1 MTSTVS
7 FKDKLKQ
14 IFSVILWDLK
24 GCKASLMVYTILA
37 SVFTVIIFTLVFVLT
52 ADQTSFSPLFST
64 ESSPKIS
71 LSEKMQ
77 VFQVISS
84 AIIGFLTL
92 IFAII
97 YTVQIFSYMHNKRK
111 VDFYGSLPIS
121 RARLFL
127 AKYGAAYLFSIIPML
142 VFMGII
148 AIASVCT
155 GTLLLP
161 QVTNMYVNFIVGTLA
176 CISAYGFL
184 SACCG
189 TTFNTVIM
197 FIAVCACYPLS
208 MVFVRAYIDA
218 FFTGSYT
225 GNFSDSFITN
235 ALNPIS
241 AYFGNNLIYWIIFSV
256 VCIALGTLLIMKRRS
271 ERAQTSFAYYIPCH
285 IIKVIVSF
293 LAGMFLGTMFGAIN
307 VFGNGVGG
315 FVFGFIL
322 ASAPT
327 FLIVHMIFYKGLKQI
342 VRTIPIYAGLA
353 VVVIVGVVLI
363 NLDVFG
369 YNTYVPKSEDVKS
382 AGLICS
388 EYSTVGKNIS
398 KYYTKSAGDFTDEAD
413 IKSIINVHN
422 EILTKKKTNTTSK
435 AKFSS
440 VWGSMLYNTLRE
452 YASDE
457 IITVAYKL
465 NSGRTVTRYYSK
477 NLLEMAATFDY
488 EPIDY
493 TDDTYD
499 VDYGYSSSGFTQI
512 YTAAKPVLSSKPYIM
527 KYSGVANAGLNE
539 DFQVSSVTVHALTKT
554 YSEDS
559 VYSSTIENYG
569 EYSYDEKEKDP
580 KEIAEKNSIM
590 NDINA
595 AFKKDLEADTA
606 YLNGVLYDPF
616 ALLYNDDIFY
626 DSSNDED
633 SVYSFDSLK
642 YIREK
647 YSKDYVCKIQLTYTN
662 YDPEKAKKFI
672 FGTNS
677 TEEYEYYFVPKSY
690 TNTIE
695 VLKKYGLLKA
705 DYTLNKNSEYFN
717 VPEYGDYD
725 TVYER

>member
-24 GCKASLMVYTILA
+24 GCKGSLMVYTILA

-84 AIIGFLTL
+84 AVIGFLTL

-127 AKYGAAYLFSIIPML
+127 AKYGAAYLFSIVPML

-148 AIASVCT
+148 AIASICT

-218 FFTGSYT
+218 FFTGAYT
-225 GNFSDSFITN
+225 QTFSKSFITN

-241 AYFGNNLIYWIIFSV
+241 AYFGNNLIYWIIFS
-256 VCIALGTLLIMKRRS
+256 IACVAFGTLLIMKRRS

-293 LAGMFLGTMFGAIN
+293 LTGMFLGTMFGSLN

-353 VVVIVGVVLI
+353 VVVIVGVALI

-382 AGLICS
+382 AGIILTQHYYPKDKNFSRVMSKSAEDFTSSSDIDS
-388 EYSTVGKNIS
+388 IVKIHNNIINSKSTKLKSVGK
-398 KYYTKSAGDFTDEAD
+398 F
-413 IKSIINVHN
+413 
-422 EILTKKKTNTTSK
+422 KT
-435 AKFSS
+435 
-440 VWGSMLYNTLRE
+440 VWGFMLYNAFDDLSYDDV
-452 YASDE
+452 YA
-457 IITVAYKL
+457 ITYKL
-465 NSGRTVTRYYSK
+465 NNGRKVNRFYSASMISLVNSMNTVYSD
-477 NLLEMAATFDY
+477 DY
-488 EPIDY
+488 
-493 TDDTYD
+493 
-499 VDYGYSSSGFTQI
+499 DYGYGYGSLDTDGI
-512 YTAAKPVLSSKPYIM
+512 NKIANPLISSKTYVT
-527 KYSGVANAGLNE
+527 KYSALMNSKANSELGAKYAEVTAMVKGSDYAAESCINGQKSYFSNSEDEDYESNKVILNE
-539 DFQVSSVTVHALTKT
+539 LNEAL
-554 YSEDS
+554 
-559 VYSSTIENYG
+559 
-569 EYSYDEKEKDP
+569 
-580 KEIAEKNSIM
+580 
-590 NDINA
+590 
-595 AFKKDLEADTA
+595 KKDFEADDR

-616 ALLYNDDIFY
+616 GIIVDNSYKYEYY
-626 DSSNDED
+626 DGYSYSSSEEISPSEEIGSLPQIKQQFSND
-633 SVYSFDSLK
+633 F
-642 YIREK
+642 
-647 YSKDYVCKIQLTYTN
+647 VCKLKIEYKLGEKGFFDLTHSQCEYYYIPKTYTN
-662 YDPEKAKKFI
+662 
-672 FGTNS
+672 TL
-677 TEEYEYYFVPKSY
+677 
-690 TNTIE
+690 E
-695 VLKKYGLLKA
+695 VLKKYGLINS
-705 DYTLNKNSEYFN
+705 DYTINKNSQFYNSYNYEY
-717 VPEYGDYD
+717 
-725 TVYER
+725 

>member
-24 GCKASLMVYTILA
+24 GCKGSLMVYTILA

-52 ADQTSFSPLFST
+52 ADQTSFSSLFST
-64 ESSPKIS
+64 ESSQKIS

-84 AIIGFLTL
+84 AVIGFLTL

-127 AKYGAAYLFSIIPML
+127 AKYGAAYLFSIVPML

-148 AIASVCT
+148 AIASICT

-218 FFTGSYT
+218 FFTGAYT
-225 GNFSDSFITN
+225 QTFSKSFITN

-241 AYFGNNLIYWIIFSV
+241 AYFGNNLIYWLVFSAA
-256 VCIALGTLLIMKRRS
+256 CIAFGTLLIMKRRS

-293 LAGMFLGTMFGAIN
+293 LTGMFLGTMFGSLN

-353 VVVIVGVVLI
+353 VVVIVGVALI

-382 AGLICS
+382 AGIILTQHYYPKDKNFSRVMSKSAEDFTSSSDIDS
-388 EYSTVGKNIS
+388 IVKIHNNIINSKSTKLKSVGK
-398 KYYTKSAGDFTDEAD
+398 F
-413 IKSIINVHN
+413 
-422 EILTKKKTNTTSK
+422 KT
-435 AKFSS
+435 
-440 VWGSMLYNTLRE
+440 VWGFMLYNAFDDLSYDDV
-452 YASDE
+452 YA
-457 IITVAYKL
+457 ITYKL
-465 NSGRTVTRYYSK
+465 NNGRKVNRFYSASMISLVNSMNTVYSDEYYYSALMNSK
-477 NLLEMAATFDY
+477 ANSELGAKYAEVTAMVKGSDYASESCINGQKSYFSNSEDEDY
-488 EPIDY
+488 ESNKVI
-493 TDDTYD
+493 
-499 VDYGYSSSGFTQI
+499 
-512 YTAAKPVLSSKPYIM
+512 
-527 KYSGVANAGLNE
+527 LNE
-539 DFQVSSVTVHALTKT
+539 LNEAL
-554 YSEDS
+554 
-559 VYSSTIENYG
+559 
-569 EYSYDEKEKDP
+569 
-580 KEIAEKNSIM
+580 
-590 NDINA
+590 
-595 AFKKDLEADTA
+595 KKDFEADDR

-616 ALLYNDDIFY
+616 GIIVDNSYNYEYY
-626 DSSNDED
+626 DGYSYSSSEEISPSEEIGSLPQIKQQFSND
-633 SVYSFDSLK
+633 F
-642 YIREK
+642 
-647 YSKDYVCKIQLTYTN
+647 VCKLKIEYKLGEKGFFDLTHSQCEYYYIPKTYTN
-662 YDPEKAKKFI
+662 
-672 FGTNS
+672 TL
-677 TEEYEYYFVPKSY
+677 
-690 TNTIE
+690 E
-695 VLKKYGLLKA
+695 VLKKYGLINS
-705 DYTLNKNSEYFN
+705 DYTINKNSQFYNSYNYEY
-717 VPEYGDYD
+717 
-725 TVYER
+725 

>member
-24 GCKASLMVYTILA
+24 GCKGSLMVYTILA

-52 ADQTSFSPLFST
+52 ADQTSFSSLFST

-84 AIIGFLTL
+84 AVIGFLTL

-127 AKYGAAYLFSIIPML
+127 AKYGAAYLFSIVPML

-148 AIASVCT
+148 AIASICT

-218 FFTGSYT
+218 FFTGAYT
-225 GNFSDSFITN
+225 QTFSKSFITN

-241 AYFGNNLIYWIIFSV
+241 AYFGNNLIYWLVFSAA
-256 VCIALGTLLIMKRRS
+256 CIAFGTLLIMKRRS

-293 LAGMFLGTMFGAIN
+293 LTGMFLGTMFGSLN

-353 VVVIVGVVLI
+353 VVVIVGVALI

-382 AGLICS
+382 AGIILTQHYYPKDKNFSRVMSKSAEDFTSSSDIDS
-388 EYSTVGKNIS
+388 IVKIHNNIINSKSTKLKSVGK
-398 KYYTKSAGDFTDEAD
+398 F
-413 IKSIINVHN
+413 
-422 EILTKKKTNTTSK
+422 KT
-435 AKFSS
+435 
-440 VWGSMLYNTLRE
+440 VWGFMLYNAFDDLSYDDV
-452 YASDE
+452 YA
-457 IITVAYKL
+457 ITYKL
-465 NSGRTVTRYYSK
+465 NNGRKVNRFYSASMISLVNSMNTVYSDEYYYDDYGSFDTDGINKIANPLISSK
-477 NLLEMAATFDY
+477 TYVTKYSALMNSKANSELGAKYAEVTAMVKGSDYASESCINGQKSYFSNSEDEDY
-488 EPIDY
+488 ESNKVI
-493 TDDTYD
+493 
-499 VDYGYSSSGFTQI
+499 
-512 YTAAKPVLSSKPYIM
+512 
-527 KYSGVANAGLNE
+527 LNE
-539 DFQVSSVTVHALTKT
+539 LNEAL
-554 YSEDS
+554 
-559 VYSSTIENYG
+559 
-569 EYSYDEKEKDP
+569 
-580 KEIAEKNSIM
+580 
-590 NDINA
+590 
-595 AFKKDLEADTA
+595 KKDFEADDR

-616 ALLYNDDIFY
+616 GIIVDNSYNYEYY
-626 DSSNDED
+626 DGYSYSSSEEIGSLPQIKQQFSND
-633 SVYSFDSLK
+633 F
-642 YIREK
+642 
-647 YSKDYVCKIQLTYTN
+647 VCKLKIEYKLGEKGFFDLTHSQCEYYYIPKTYTN
-662 YDPEKAKKFI
+662 
-672 FGTNS
+672 TL
-677 TEEYEYYFVPKSY
+677 
-690 TNTIE
+690 E
-695 VLKKYGLLKA
+695 VLKKYGLINS
-705 DYTLNKNSEYFN
+705 DYTINKNSQFYNSYNYEY
-717 VPEYGDYD
+717 
-725 TVYER
+725 

>member
-24 GCKASLMVYTILA
+24 GCKGSLMVYTILA

-52 ADQTSFSPLFST
+52 ADQTSFSSLFST

-84 AIIGFLTL
+84 AVIGFLTL

-127 AKYGAAYLFSIIPML
+127 AKYGAAYLFSIVPML

-148 AIASVCT
+148 AIASICT

-218 FFTGSYT
+218 FFTGAYT
-225 GNFSDSFITN
+225 QTFSKSFITN

-241 AYFGNNLIYWIIFSV
+241 AYFGNNLIYWIIFS
-256 VCIALGTLLIMKRRS
+256 IACVAFGTLLIMKRRS

-293 LAGMFLGTMFGAIN
+293 LTGMFLGTMFGSLN

-353 VVVIVGVVLI
+353 VVVIVGVALI

-382 AGLICS
+382 AGIILTQHYYPKDKNFSRVMSKSAEDFTSSSDIDS
-388 EYSTVGKNIS
+388 IVKIHNNIINSKSTKLKSVGK
-398 KYYTKSAGDFTDEAD
+398 F
-413 IKSIINVHN
+413 
-422 EILTKKKTNTTSK
+422 KT
-435 AKFSS
+435 
-440 VWGSMLYNTLRE
+440 VWGFMLYNAFDDLSYDDV
-452 YASDE
+452 YA
-457 IITVAYKL
+457 ITYKL
-465 NSGRTVTRYYSK
+465 NNGRKVNRFYSASMISLVNSMNTVYSDDYYDEYGSLDTDGINKIANPLISSK
-477 NLLEMAATFDY
+477 TYVTKYSALMNSKANSELGAKYAEVTAMVKGSDYAAESCINGQKSYFSNSEDEDY
-488 EPIDY
+488 ESNKVI
-493 TDDTYD
+493 
-499 VDYGYSSSGFTQI
+499 
-512 YTAAKPVLSSKPYIM
+512 
-527 KYSGVANAGLNE
+527 LNE
-539 DFQVSSVTVHALTKT
+539 LNEAL
-554 YSEDS
+554 
-559 VYSSTIENYG
+559 
-569 EYSYDEKEKDP
+569 
-580 KEIAEKNSIM
+580 
-590 NDINA
+590 
-595 AFKKDLEADTA
+595 KKDFEADDR

-616 ALLYNDDIFY
+616 GIIVDNSYNYEYY
-626 DSSNDED
+626 DGYSYSSSEEISPSEEIGSLPQIKQQFSND
-633 SVYSFDSLK
+633 F
-642 YIREK
+642 
-647 YSKDYVCKIQLTYTN
+647 VCKLKIEYKLGEKGFFDLTHSQCEYYYIPKTYTN
-662 YDPEKAKKFI
+662 
-672 FGTNS
+672 TL
-677 TEEYEYYFVPKSY
+677 
-690 TNTIE
+690 E
-695 VLKKYGLLKA
+695 VLKKYGLINS
-705 DYTLNKNSEYFN
+705 DYTINKNSQFYNSYNYEY
-717 VPEYGDYD
+717 
-725 TVYER
+725 

>member
-24 GCKASLMVYTILA
+24 GCKGSLMVYTILA

-52 ADQTSFSPLFST
+52 ADQTSFSSLFST
-64 ESSPKIS
+64 ESSQKIS

-148 AIASVCT
+148 AIASICT

-218 FFTGSYT
+218 FFTGAYT
-225 GNFSDSFITN
+225 QTFSKSFITN

-241 AYFGNNLIYWIIFSV
+241 AYFGNNLIYWIIFS
-256 VCIALGTLLIMKRRS
+256 IACVAFGTLLIMKRRS

-293 LAGMFLGTMFGAIN
+293 LTGMFLGTMFGSLN

-353 VVVIVGVVLI
+353 VVVIVGVALI

-382 AGLICS
+382 AGIILTQHYYPKDKNFSRVMSKSAEDFTSSSDIDS
-388 EYSTVGKNIS
+388 IVKIHNNIINSKSTKLKSVGK
-398 KYYTKSAGDFTDEAD
+398 F
-413 IKSIINVHN
+413 
-422 EILTKKKTNTTSK
+422 KT
-435 AKFSS
+435 
-440 VWGSMLYNTLRE
+440 VWGFMLYNAFDDLSYDDV
-452 YASDE
+452 YA
-457 IITVAYKL
+457 ITYKL
-465 NSGRTVTRYYSK
+465 NNGRKVNRFYSASMISLVNSMNTVYSDEYYYDDYGSLDTDGINKIANPLISSK
-477 NLLEMAATFDY
+477 TYVTKYSALMNSKANSELGAKYAEVTAMVKGSDYASESCINGQKSYFSNSEDEDY
-488 EPIDY
+488 ESNKVI
-493 TDDTYD
+493 
-499 VDYGYSSSGFTQI
+499 
-512 YTAAKPVLSSKPYIM
+512 
-527 KYSGVANAGLNE
+527 LNE
-539 DFQVSSVTVHALTKT
+539 LNEAL
-554 YSEDS
+554 
-559 VYSSTIENYG
+559 
-569 EYSYDEKEKDP
+569 
-580 KEIAEKNSIM
+580 
-590 NDINA
+590 
-595 AFKKDLEADTA
+595 KKDFEADDR

-616 ALLYNDDIFY
+616 GIIVDNSYKYEYY
-626 DSSNDED
+626 DGYSYSSSEEISPSEEIGSLPQIKQQFSND
-633 SVYSFDSLK
+633 F
-642 YIREK
+642 
-647 YSKDYVCKIQLTYTN
+647 VCKLKIEYKLGEKGFFDLTHSQCEYYYIPKTYTN
-662 YDPEKAKKFI
+662 
-672 FGTNS
+672 TL
-677 TEEYEYYFVPKSY
+677 
-690 TNTIE
+690 E
-695 VLKKYGLLKA
+695 VLKKYGLINS
-705 DYTLNKNSEYFN
+705 DYTINKNSQFYNSYNYEY
-717 VPEYGDYD
+717 
-725 TVYER
+725 

>member
-24 GCKASLMVYTILA
+24 GCKGSLMVYTILA

-64 ESSPKIS
+64 ESSPKIP

-84 AIIGFLTL
+84 TIIGFLTL

-241 AYFGNNLIYWIIFSV
+241 AYFGNNIIYWIIFSV

-293 LAGMFLGTMFGAIN
+293 LTGMFLGTMFGSLN

-353 VVVIVGVVLI
+353 VVVIVGVALI

-382 AGLICS
+382 AGIILTQHYYPKDKNFSRVMSKSAEDFTSSSDIDS
-388 EYSTVGKNIS
+388 IVKIHNNIINSKSTKLKSVGK
-398 KYYTKSAGDFTDEAD
+398 F
-413 IKSIINVHN
+413 
-422 EILTKKKTNTTSK
+422 KT
-435 AKFSS
+435 
-440 VWGSMLYNTLRE
+440 VWGFMLYNAFDDLSYDDV
-452 YASDE
+452 YA
-457 IITVAYKL
+457 ITYKL
-465 NSGRTVTRYYSK
+465 NNGRKVNRFYSASMISLVNSMNTVYS
-477 NLLEMAATFDY
+477 D
-488 EPIDY
+488 
-493 TDDTYD
+493 
-499 VDYGYSSSGFTQI
+499 DYGYGYGSLDTDGI
-512 YTAAKPVLSSKPYIM
+512 NKIANPLISSKTYVT
-527 KYSGVANAGLNE
+527 KYSALMNSKANSELGAKYAEVTAMVKGSDYAAESCINGKKSYFNNSEDEDYESNKVILNE
-539 DFQVSSVTVHALTKT
+539 LNEAL
-554 YSEDS
+554 
-559 VYSSTIENYG
+559 
-569 EYSYDEKEKDP
+569 
-580 KEIAEKNSIM
+580 
-590 NDINA
+590 
-595 AFKKDLEADTA
+595 KKDFEADDR

-616 ALLYNDDIFY
+616 GIIVDNSYNYEYY
-626 DSSNDED
+626 DGYSYSSSEEISPSEEIGSLPQIKQQFSND
-633 SVYSFDSLK
+633 F
-642 YIREK
+642 
-647 YSKDYVCKIQLTYTN
+647 VCKLKIEYKLGEKGFFDLTHSQCEYYYIPKTYTN
-662 YDPEKAKKFI
+662 
-672 FGTNS
+672 TL
-677 TEEYEYYFVPKSY
+677 
-690 TNTIE
+690 E
-695 VLKKYGLLKA
+695 VLKKYGLINS
-705 DYTLNKNSEYFN
+705 DYTINKNSQFYNSYNYEY
-717 VPEYGDYD
+717 
-725 TVYER
+725 

>member
-24 GCKASLMVYTILA
+24 GCKGSLMVYTILA

-52 ADQTSFSPLFST
+52 ADQTSFSSLFST
-64 ESSPKIS
+64 ESSQKIS

-84 AIIGFLTL
+84 TVIGFLTL

-148 AIASVCT
+148 AIASICT

-218 FFTGSYT
+218 FFTGAYT
-225 GNFSDSFITN
+225 QTFSKSFITN

-241 AYFGNNLIYWIIFSV
+241 AYFGNNLIYWIIFS
-256 VCIALGTLLIMKRRS
+256 IACVAFGTLLIMKRRS

-293 LAGMFLGTMFGAIN
+293 LTGMFLGTMFGSLN

-353 VVVIVGVVLI
+353 VVVIVGVALI

-382 AGLICS
+382 AGIILTQHYYPKDKNFSRVMSKSAEDFTSSSDIDS
-388 EYSTVGKNIS
+388 IVKIHNNIINSKSTKLKSVGK
-398 KYYTKSAGDFTDEAD
+398 F
-413 IKSIINVHN
+413 
-422 EILTKKKTNTTSK
+422 KT
-435 AKFSS
+435 
-440 VWGSMLYNTLRE
+440 VWGFMLYNAFDDLSYDDV
-452 YASDE
+452 YA
-457 IITVAYKL
+457 ITYKL
-465 NSGRTVTRYYSK
+465 NNGRKVNRFYSASMISLVNSMNTVYSD
-477 NLLEMAATFDY
+477 DY
-488 EPIDY
+488 
-493 TDDTYD
+493 
-499 VDYGYSSSGFTQI
+499 DYGYGYGSLDTDGI
-512 YTAAKPVLSSKPYIM
+512 NKIANPLISSKTYVT
-527 KYSGVANAGLNE
+527 KYSALMNSKANSELGAKYAVVTAMVKGSDYAAESCINGKKSYFSNSEDEDYESNKVILNE
-539 DFQVSSVTVHALTKT
+539 LNEAL
-554 YSEDS
+554 
-559 VYSSTIENYG
+559 
-569 EYSYDEKEKDP
+569 
-580 KEIAEKNSIM
+580 
-590 NDINA
+590 
-595 AFKKDLEADTA
+595 KKDFEADDR

-616 ALLYNDDIFY
+616 GIIVDNSYNYEYY
-626 DSSNDED
+626 DGYSYSSSEEISPSEEIGSLPQIKQQFSND
-633 SVYSFDSLK
+633 F
-642 YIREK
+642 
-647 YSKDYVCKIQLTYTN
+647 VCKLKIEYKLGEKGFFDLTHSQCEYYYIPKTYTN
-662 YDPEKAKKFI
+662 
-672 FGTNS
+672 TL
-677 TEEYEYYFVPKSY
+677 
-690 TNTIE
+690 E
-695 VLKKYGLLKA
+695 VLKKYGLINS
-705 DYTLNKNSEYFN
+705 DYTINKNSQFYNSYNYEY
-717 VPEYGDYD
+717 
-725 TVYER
+725 

>member
-24 GCKASLMVYTILA
+24 GCKGSLMVYTILA

-52 ADQTSFSPLFST
+52 ADQTSFSSLFST

-84 AIIGFLTL
+84 TVIGFLTL

-148 AIASVCT
+148 AIASICT

-218 FFTGSYT
+218 FFTGAYT
-225 GNFSDSFITN
+225 QTFSKSFITN

-241 AYFGNNLIYWIIFSV
+241 AYFGNNLIYWLVFSAA
-256 VCIALGTLLIMKRRS
+256 CIAFGTLLIMKRRS

-293 LAGMFLGTMFGAIN
+293 LTGMFLGTMFGSLN

-353 VVVIVGVVLI
+353 VVVIVGVALI

-382 AGLICS
+382 AGIILTQHYYPKDKNFSRVMSKSAEDFTSSSDIDS
-388 EYSTVGKNIS
+388 IVKIHNNIINSKSTKLKSVGK
-398 KYYTKSAGDFTDEAD
+398 F
-413 IKSIINVHN
+413 
-422 EILTKKKTNTTSK
+422 KT
-435 AKFSS
+435 
-440 VWGSMLYNTLRE
+440 VWGFMLYNAFDDLSYDDV
-452 YASDE
+452 YA
-457 IITVAYKL
+457 ITYKL
-465 NSGRTVTRYYSK
+465 NNGRKVNRFYSASMISLVNSMNTVYSDEYYYDDYGSLDTDGINKIANPLISSK
-477 NLLEMAATFDY
+477 TYVTKYSALMNSKANSELGAKYAEVTAMVKGSDYAAESCINGQKSYFSNSEDEDY
-488 EPIDY
+488 ESNKVI
-493 TDDTYD
+493 
-499 VDYGYSSSGFTQI
+499 
-512 YTAAKPVLSSKPYIM
+512 
-527 KYSGVANAGLNE
+527 LNE
-539 DFQVSSVTVHALTKT
+539 LNEAL
-554 YSEDS
+554 
-559 VYSSTIENYG
+559 
-569 EYSYDEKEKDP
+569 
-580 KEIAEKNSIM
+580 
-590 NDINA
+590 
-595 AFKKDLEADTA
+595 KKDFEADDR

-616 ALLYNDDIFY
+616 GIIVDNSYNYEYY
-626 DSSNDED
+626 DGYSYSSSEEISPSEEIGSLPQIKQQFSND
-633 SVYSFDSLK
+633 F
-642 YIREK
+642 
-647 YSKDYVCKIQLTYTN
+647 VCKLKIEYKLGEKGFFDLTHSQCEYYYIPKTYTN
-662 YDPEKAKKFI
+662 
-672 FGTNS
+672 TL
-677 TEEYEYYFVPKSY
+677 
-690 TNTIE
+690 E
-695 VLKKYGLLKA
+695 VLKKYGLINS
-705 DYTLNKNSEYFN
+705 DYTINKNSQFYNSYNYEY
-717 VPEYGDYD
+717 
-725 TVYER
+725 

>member
-24 GCKASLMVYTILA
+24 GCKGSLMVYTILA

-52 ADQTSFSPLFST
+52 ADQTSFSSLFST
-64 ESSPKIS
+64 ESSQKIS

-84 AIIGFLTL
+84 AVIGFLTL

-127 AKYGAAYLFSIIPML
+127 AKYGAAYLFSIVPML

-148 AIASVCT
+148 AIASICT

-218 FFTGSYT
+218 FFTGAYT
-225 GNFSDSFITN
+225 QTFSKSFITN

-241 AYFGNNLIYWIIFSV
+241 AYFGNNLIYWLVFSAA
-256 VCIALGTLLIMKRRS
+256 CIAFGTLLIMKRRS

-293 LAGMFLGTMFGAIN
+293 LTGMFLGTMFGSLN

-353 VVVIVGVVLI
+353 VVVIVGVALI

-382 AGLICS
+382 AGIILTQHYYPKDKNFSRVMSKSAEDFTSSSDIDS
-388 EYSTVGKNIS
+388 IVKIHNNIINSKSTKLKSVGK
-398 KYYTKSAGDFTDEAD
+398 F
-413 IKSIINVHN
+413 
-422 EILTKKKTNTTSK
+422 KT
-435 AKFSS
+435 
-440 VWGSMLYNTLRE
+440 VWGFMLYNAFDDLSYDDV
-452 YASDE
+452 YA
-457 IITVAYKL
+457 ITYKL
-465 NSGRTVTRYYSK
+465 NNGRKVNRFYSASMISLVNSMNTVYSDDYYDDYDLDTDGINKIANPLISSK
-477 NLLEMAATFDY
+477 TYVTKYSALMNSKANSELGAKYAEVTAMVKGSDYAAESCINGQKSYFSNSEDEDY
-488 EPIDY
+488 ESNKVI
-493 TDDTYD
+493 
-499 VDYGYSSSGFTQI
+499 
-512 YTAAKPVLSSKPYIM
+512 
-527 KYSGVANAGLNE
+527 LNE
-539 DFQVSSVTVHALTKT
+539 LNEAL
-554 YSEDS
+554 
-559 VYSSTIENYG
+559 
-569 EYSYDEKEKDP
+569 
-580 KEIAEKNSIM
+580 
-590 NDINA
+590 
-595 AFKKDLEADTA
+595 KKDFEADDR

-616 ALLYNDDIFY
+616 GIIVDNSYNYEYY
-626 DSSNDED
+626 DGYSYSSSEEISPSEEIGSLPQIKQQFSND
-633 SVYSFDSLK
+633 F
-642 YIREK
+642 
-647 YSKDYVCKIQLTYTN
+647 VCKLKIEYKLGEKGFFDLTHSQCEYYYIPKTYTN
-662 YDPEKAKKFI
+662 
-672 FGTNS
+672 TL
-677 TEEYEYYFVPKSY
+677 
-690 TNTIE
+690 E
-695 VLKKYGLLKA
+695 VLKKYGLINS
-705 DYTLNKNSEYFN
+705 DYTINKNSQFYNSYNYEY
-717 VPEYGDYD
+717 
-725 TVYER
+725 

>member
-24 GCKASLMVYTILA
+24 GCKGSLMVYTILA

-52 ADQTSFSPLFST
+52 ADQTSYSSLFST

-84 AIIGFLTL
+84 TVIGFLTL

-148 AIASVCT
+148 AIASICT

-218 FFTGSYT
+218 FFTGAYT
-225 GNFSDSFITN
+225 QTFSKSFITN

-241 AYFGNNLIYWIIFSV
+241 AYFGNNLIYWLVFSAA
-256 VCIALGTLLIMKRRS
+256 CIAFGTLLIMKRRS

-293 LAGMFLGTMFGAIN
+293 LTGMFLGTMFGSLN

-353 VVVIVGVVLI
+353 VVVIVGVALI

-382 AGLICS
+382 AGIILTQHYYPKDKNFSRVMSKSAEDFTSSSDIDS
-388 EYSTVGKNIS
+388 IVKIHNNIINSKSTKLKSVGK
-398 KYYTKSAGDFTDEAD
+398 F
-413 IKSIINVHN
+413 
-422 EILTKKKTNTTSK
+422 KT
-435 AKFSS
+435 
-440 VWGSMLYNTLRE
+440 VWGFMLYNAFDDLSYDDV
-452 YASDE
+452 YA
-457 IITVAYKL
+457 ITYKL
-465 NSGRTVTRYYSK
+465 NNGRKVNRFYSASMISLVNSMNTVYSDEYYYDDYGSFDTDGINKIANPLISSK
-477 NLLEMAATFDY
+477 TYVTKYSALMNSKANSELGAKYAEVTAMVKGSDYASESCINGQKSYFSNSEDEDY
-488 EPIDY
+488 ESNKVI
-493 TDDTYD
+493 
-499 VDYGYSSSGFTQI
+499 
-512 YTAAKPVLSSKPYIM
+512 
-527 KYSGVANAGLNE
+527 LNE
-539 DFQVSSVTVHALTKT
+539 LNEAL
-554 YSEDS
+554 
-559 VYSSTIENYG
+559 
-569 EYSYDEKEKDP
+569 
-580 KEIAEKNSIM
+580 
-590 NDINA
+590 
-595 AFKKDLEADTA
+595 KKDFEADDR

-616 ALLYNDDIFY
+616 GIIVDNSYNYEYY
-626 DSSNDED
+626 DGYSYSSSEEISPSEEIGSLPQIKQQFSND
-633 SVYSFDSLK
+633 F
-642 YIREK
+642 
-647 YSKDYVCKIQLTYTN
+647 VCKLKIEYKLGEKGFFDLTHSQCEYYYIPKTYTN
-662 YDPEKAKKFI
+662 
-672 FGTNS
+672 TL
-677 TEEYEYYFVPKSY
+677 
-690 TNTIE
+690 E
-695 VLKKYGLLKA
+695 VLKKYGLINS
-705 DYTLNKNSEYFN
+705 DYTINKNSQFYNSYNYEY
-717 VPEYGDYD
+717 
-725 TVYER
+725 

>member
-24 GCKASLMVYTILA
+24 GCKGSLMVYTILA

-52 ADQTSFSPLFST
+52 ADQTSFSSLFST
-64 ESSPKIS
+64 ESSQKIS

-84 AIIGFLTL
+84 AVIGFLTL

-127 AKYGAAYLFSIIPML
+127 AKYGAAYLFSIVPML

-148 AIASVCT
+148 AIASICT

-218 FFTGSYT
+218 FFTGAYT
-225 GNFSDSFITN
+225 QTFSKSFITN

-241 AYFGNNLIYWIIFSV
+241 AYFGNNLIYWIIFS
-256 VCIALGTLLIMKRRS
+256 IACVAFGTLLIMKRRS

-293 LAGMFLGTMFGAIN
+293 LTGMFLGTMFGSLN

-353 VVVIVGVVLI
+353 VVVIVGVALI

-382 AGLICS
+382 AGIILTQHYYPKDKNFSRVMSKSAEDFTSSSDIDS
-388 EYSTVGKNIS
+388 IVKIHNNIINSKSTKLKSVGK
-398 KYYTKSAGDFTDEAD
+398 F
-413 IKSIINVHN
+413 
-422 EILTKKKTNTTSK
+422 KT
-435 AKFSS
+435 
-440 VWGSMLYNTLRE
+440 VWGFMLYNAFDDLSYDDV
-452 YASDE
+452 YA
-457 IITVAYKL
+457 ITYKL
-465 NSGRTVTRYYSK
+465 NNGRKVNRFYSASMISLVNSMNTVYSDEYYYDDYGSFDTDGINKIANPLISSK
-477 NLLEMAATFDY
+477 TYVTKYSALMNSKANSELGAKYAEVTAMVKGSDYAAESCINGQKSYFSNFEDEDY
-488 EPIDY
+488 ESNKVI
-493 TDDTYD
+493 
-499 VDYGYSSSGFTQI
+499 
-512 YTAAKPVLSSKPYIM
+512 
-527 KYSGVANAGLNE
+527 LNE
-539 DFQVSSVTVHALTKT
+539 LNEAL
-554 YSEDS
+554 
-559 VYSSTIENYG
+559 
-569 EYSYDEKEKDP
+569 
-580 KEIAEKNSIM
+580 
-590 NDINA
+590 
-595 AFKKDLEADTA
+595 KKDFEADDR

-616 ALLYNDDIFY
+616 GIIVDNSYNYEYY
-626 DSSNDED
+626 DGYSYSSSEEISPSEEIGSLPQIKQQFSND
-633 SVYSFDSLK
+633 F
-642 YIREK
+642 
-647 YSKDYVCKIQLTYTN
+647 VCKLKIEYKLGEKGFFDLTHSQCEYYYIPKTYTN
-662 YDPEKAKKFI
+662 
-672 FGTNS
+672 TL
-677 TEEYEYYFVPKSY
+677 
-690 TNTIE
+690 E
-695 VLKKYGLLKA
+695 VLKKYGLINS
-705 DYTLNKNSEYFN
+705 DYTINKNSQFYNSYNYEY
-717 VPEYGDYD
+717 
-725 TVYER
+725 

>member
-24 GCKASLMVYTILA
+24 GCKGSLMVYTILA

-52 ADQTSFSPLFST
+52 ADQTSFSSLFST

-84 AIIGFLTL
+84 TVIGFLTL

-148 AIASVCT
+148 AIASICT

-218 FFTGSYT
+218 FFTGAYT
-225 GNFSDSFITN
+225 QTFSKSFITN

-241 AYFGNNLIYWIIFSV
+241 AYFGNNLIYWIIFS
-256 VCIALGTLLIMKRRS
+256 IACVAFGTLLIMKRRS

-293 LAGMFLGTMFGAIN
+293 LTGMFLGTMFGSIN

-353 VVVIVGVVLI
+353 VVVIVGVALI

-382 AGLICS
+382 AGIILTQHYYPKDKNFSRVMSKSAEDFTSSSDIDS
-388 EYSTVGKNIS
+388 IVKIHNNIINSKSTKLKSVGK
-398 KYYTKSAGDFTDEAD
+398 F
-413 IKSIINVHN
+413 
-422 EILTKKKTNTTSK
+422 KT
-435 AKFSS
+435 
-440 VWGSMLYNTLRE
+440 VWGFMLYNAFDDLSYDDV
-452 YASDE
+452 YA
-457 IITVAYKL
+457 ITYKL
-465 NSGRTVTRYYSK
+465 NNGRKVNRFYSASMISLVNSMNTVYSDEYYYDDYGSLDTDGINKIANPLISSK
-477 NLLEMAATFDY
+477 TYVTKYSALMNSKANSELGAKYAEVTAMVKGSDYAAESCINGQKSYFSNSEDEDY
-488 EPIDY
+488 ESNKVI
-493 TDDTYD
+493 
-499 VDYGYSSSGFTQI
+499 
-512 YTAAKPVLSSKPYIM
+512 
-527 KYSGVANAGLNE
+527 LNE
-539 DFQVSSVTVHALTKT
+539 LNEAL
-554 YSEDS
+554 
-559 VYSSTIENYG
+559 
-569 EYSYDEKEKDP
+569 
-580 KEIAEKNSIM
+580 
-590 NDINA
+590 
-595 AFKKDLEADTA
+595 KKDFEADDR

-616 ALLYNDDIFY
+616 GIIVDNSYNYEYY
-626 DSSNDED
+626 DGYSYSSSEEISPSEEIGSLPQIKQQFSND
-633 SVYSFDSLK
+633 F
-642 YIREK
+642 
-647 YSKDYVCKIQLTYTN
+647 VCKLKIEYKLGEKGFFDLTHSQCEYYYIPKTYTN
-662 YDPEKAKKFI
+662 
-672 FGTNS
+672 TL
-677 TEEYEYYFVPKSY
+677 
-690 TNTIE
+690 E
-695 VLKKYGLLKA
+695 VLKKYGLINS
-705 DYTLNKNSEYFN
+705 DYTINKNSQFYNSYNYEY
-717 VPEYGDYD
+717 
-725 TVYER
+725 

>member
-24 GCKASLMVYTILA
+24 GCKGSLMVYTILA

-52 ADQTSFSPLFST
+52 ADQTSFSSLFST
-64 ESSPKIS
+64 ESSQKIS

-84 AIIGFLTL
+84 AVIGFLTL

-127 AKYGAAYLFSIIPML
+127 AKYGAAYLFSIVPML

-148 AIASVCT
+148 AIASICT

-218 FFTGSYT
+218 FFTGAYT
-225 GNFSDSFITN
+225 QTFSKSFITN

-241 AYFGNNLIYWIIFSV
+241 AYFGNNLIYWLVFSAA
-256 VCIALGTLLIMKRRS
+256 CIAFGTLLIMKRRS

-293 LAGMFLGTMFGAIN
+293 LTGMFLGTMFGSLN

-353 VVVIVGVVLI
+353 VVVIVGVALI

-382 AGLICS
+382 AGIILTQHYYPKDKNFSRVMSKSAEDFTSSSDIDS
-388 EYSTVGKNIS
+388 IVKIHNNIINSKSTKLKSVGK
-398 KYYTKSAGDFTDEAD
+398 F
-413 IKSIINVHN
+413 
-422 EILTKKKTNTTSK
+422 KT
-435 AKFSS
+435 
-440 VWGSMLYNTLRE
+440 VWGFMLYNAFDDLSYDDV
-452 YASDE
+452 YA
-457 IITVAYKL
+457 ITYKL
-465 NSGRTVTRYYSK
+465 NNGRKVNRFYSASMISLVNSMNTVYS
-477 NLLEMAATFDY
+477 D
-488 EPIDY
+488 
-493 TDDTYD
+493 
-499 VDYGYSSSGFTQI
+499 DYGYGYGSLDTDGI
-512 YTAAKPVLSSKPYIM
+512 NKIANPLISSKTYVT
-527 KYSGVANAGLNE
+527 KYSALMNSKANSELGAKYAVVTAMVKGSDYAAESCINGKKSYFSNSEDEDYESNKVILNE
-539 DFQVSSVTVHALTKT
+539 LNEAL
-554 YSEDS
+554 
-559 VYSSTIENYG
+559 
-569 EYSYDEKEKDP
+569 
-580 KEIAEKNSIM
+580 
-590 NDINA
+590 
-595 AFKKDLEADTA
+595 KKDFEADDR

-616 ALLYNDDIFY
+616 GIIVDNSYNYEYY
-626 DSSNDED
+626 DGYSYSSSEEISPSEEIGSLPQIKQQFSND
-633 SVYSFDSLK
+633 F
-642 YIREK
+642 
-647 YSKDYVCKIQLTYTN
+647 VCKLKIEYKLGEKGFFDLTHSQCEYYYIPKTYTN
-662 YDPEKAKKFI
+662 
-672 FGTNS
+672 TL
-677 TEEYEYYFVPKSY
+677 
-690 TNTIE
+690 E
-695 VLKKYGLLKA
+695 VLKKYGLINS
-705 DYTLNKNSEYFN
+705 DYTINKNSQFYNSYNYEY
-717 VPEYGDYD
+717 
-725 TVYER
+725 

>member
-24 GCKASLMVYTILA
+24 GCKGSLMVYTILA
-37 SVFTVIIFTLVFVLT
+37 TVFTVIIFTLVFVLT
-52 ADQTSFSPLFST
+52 ADQTSFSSLFST
-64 ESSPKIS
+64 ESSQKIS

-84 AIIGFLTL
+84 AVIGFLTL

-127 AKYGAAYLFSIIPML
+127 AKYGAAYLFSIVPML

-148 AIASVCT
+148 AIASICT

-218 FFTGSYT
+218 FFTGAYT
-225 GNFSDSFITN
+225 QTFSKSFITN

-241 AYFGNNLIYWIIFSV
+241 AYFGNNLIYWIIFS
-256 VCIALGTLLIMKRRS
+256 IACVAFGTLLIMKRRS

-293 LAGMFLGTMFGAIN
+293 LTGMFLGTMFGSLN

-353 VVVIVGVVLI
+353 VVVIVGVALI

-382 AGLICS
+382 AGIILTQHYYPKDKNFSRVMSKSAEDFTSSSDIDS
-388 EYSTVGKNIS
+388 IVKIHNNIINSKSTKLKSVGK
-398 KYYTKSAGDFTDEAD
+398 F
-413 IKSIINVHN
+413 
-422 EILTKKKTNTTSK
+422 KT
-435 AKFSS
+435 
-440 VWGSMLYNTLRE
+440 VWGFMLYNAFDDLSYDDV
-452 YASDE
+452 YA
-457 IITVAYKL
+457 ITYKL
-465 NSGRTVTRYYSK
+465 NNGRKVNRFYSASMISLVNSMNTVYSDDYYDEYGSFDTDGINKIANPLISSK
-477 NLLEMAATFDY
+477 TYVTKYSALMNSKANSELGAKYAEVTAMVKGSDYAAESCINGQKSYFSNSEDEDY
-488 EPIDY
+488 ESNKVI
-493 TDDTYD
+493 
-499 VDYGYSSSGFTQI
+499 
-512 YTAAKPVLSSKPYIM
+512 
-527 KYSGVANAGLNE
+527 LNE
-539 DFQVSSVTVHALTKT
+539 LNEAL
-554 YSEDS
+554 
-559 VYSSTIENYG
+559 
-569 EYSYDEKEKDP
+569 
-580 KEIAEKNSIM
+580 
-590 NDINA
+590 
-595 AFKKDLEADTA
+595 KKDFEADDR

-616 ALLYNDDIFY
+616 GIIVDNSYNYEYY
-626 DSSNDED
+626 DGYSYSSSEEISPSEEIGSLPQIKQQFSND
-633 SVYSFDSLK
+633 F
-642 YIREK
+642 
-647 YSKDYVCKIQLTYTN
+647 VCKLKIEYKLGEKGFFDLTHSQCEYYYIPKTYTN
-662 YDPEKAKKFI
+662 
-672 FGTNS
+672 TL
-677 TEEYEYYFVPKSY
+677 
-690 TNTIE
+690 E
-695 VLKKYGLLKA
+695 VLKKYGLINS
-705 DYTLNKNSEYFN
+705 DYTINKNSQFYNSYNYEY
-717 VPEYGDYD
+717 
-725 TVYER
+725 

>member
-24 GCKASLMVYTILA
+24 GCKGSLMVYTILA

-52 ADQTSFSPLFST
+52 ADQTSFSSLFST
-64 ESSPKIS
+64 ESSQKIS

-84 AIIGFLTL
+84 AVIGFLTL

-127 AKYGAAYLFSIIPML
+127 AKYGAAYLFSIVPML

-148 AIASVCT
+148 AIASICT

-218 FFTGSYT
+218 FFTGAYT
-225 GNFSDSFITN
+225 QTFSKSFITN

-241 AYFGNNLIYWIIFSV
+241 AYFGNNLIYWLVFSAA
-256 VCIALGTLLIMKRRS
+256 CIAFGTLLIMKRRS

-293 LAGMFLGTMFGAIN
+293 LTGMFLGTMFGSLN

-353 VVVIVGVVLI
+353 VVVIVGVALI

-382 AGLICS
+382 AGIILTQHYYPKDKNFSRVMSKSAEDFTSSSDIDS
-388 EYSTVGKNIS
+388 IVKIHNNIINSKSTKLKSVGK
-398 KYYTKSAGDFTDEAD
+398 F
-413 IKSIINVHN
+413 
-422 EILTKKKTNTTSK
+422 KT
-435 AKFSS
+435 
-440 VWGSMLYNTLRE
+440 VWGFMLYNAFDDLSYDDV
-452 YASDE
+452 YA
-457 IITVAYKL
+457 ITYKL
-465 NSGRTVTRYYSK
+465 NNGRKVNRFYSASMISLVNSMNTVYSDEYYYDDYGSLDTDGINKIANPLISSK
-477 NLLEMAATFDY
+477 TYVTKYSALMNSKANSELGAKYAEVTAMVKGSDYASESCINGQKSYFSNSEDEDY
-488 EPIDY
+488 ESNKVI
-493 TDDTYD
+493 
-499 VDYGYSSSGFTQI
+499 
-512 YTAAKPVLSSKPYIM
+512 
-527 KYSGVANAGLNE
+527 LNE
-539 DFQVSSVTVHALTKT
+539 LNEAL
-554 YSEDS
+554 
-559 VYSSTIENYG
+559 
-569 EYSYDEKEKDP
+569 
-580 KEIAEKNSIM
+580 
-590 NDINA
+590 
-595 AFKKDLEADTA
+595 KKDFEADDR

-616 ALLYNDDIFY
+616 GIIVDNSYNYEYY
-626 DSSNDED
+626 DGYSYSSSEEISPSEEIGSLPQIKQQFSND
-633 SVYSFDSLK
+633 F
-642 YIREK
+642 
-647 YSKDYVCKIQLTYTN
+647 VCKLKIEYKLGEKGFFDLTHSQCEYYYIPKTYTN
-662 YDPEKAKKFI
+662 
-672 FGTNS
+672 TL
-677 TEEYEYYFVPKSY
+677 
-690 TNTIE
+690 E
-695 VLKKYGLLKA
+695 VLKKYGLINS
-705 DYTLNKNSEYFN
+705 DYTINKNSQFYNSYNYEY
-717 VPEYGDYD
+717 
-725 TVYER
+725 

>member
-24 GCKASLMVYTILA
+24 GCKGSLMVYTILA

-52 ADQTSFSPLFST
+52 ADQTSFSSLFST

-84 AIIGFLTL
+84 AVIGFLTL

-127 AKYGAAYLFSIIPML
+127 AKYGAAYLFSIVPML

-148 AIASVCT
+148 AIASICT

-218 FFTGSYT
+218 FFTGAYT
-225 GNFSDSFITN
+225 QTFSKSFITN

-241 AYFGNNLIYWIIFSV
+241 AYFGNNLIYWLVFSAA
-256 VCIALGTLLIMKRRS
+256 CIAFGTLLIMKRRS

-293 LAGMFLGTMFGAIN
+293 LTGMFLGTMFGSLN

-353 VVVIVGVVLI
+353 VVVIVGVALI

-382 AGLICS
+382 AGIILTQHYYPKDKNFSRVMSKSAEDFTSSSDIDS
-388 EYSTVGKNIS
+388 IVKIHNNIINSKSTKLKSVGK
-398 KYYTKSAGDFTDEAD
+398 F
-413 IKSIINVHN
+413 
-422 EILTKKKTNTTSK
+422 KT
-435 AKFSS
+435 
-440 VWGSMLYNTLRE
+440 VWGFMLYNAFDDLSYDDV
-452 YASDE
+452 YA
-457 IITVAYKL
+457 ITYKL
-465 NSGRTVTRYYSK
+465 NNGRKVNRFYSASMISLVNSMNTVYSDEYYYDDYGSFDTDGINKIANPLISSK
-477 NLLEMAATFDY
+477 TYVTKYSALMNSKANSELGAKYAEVTAMVKGSDYASESCINGQKPYFSNSEDEDY
-488 EPIDY
+488 ESNKVI
-493 TDDTYD
+493 
-499 VDYGYSSSGFTQI
+499 
-512 YTAAKPVLSSKPYIM
+512 
-527 KYSGVANAGLNE
+527 LNE
-539 DFQVSSVTVHALTKT
+539 LNEAL
-554 YSEDS
+554 
-559 VYSSTIENYG
+559 
-569 EYSYDEKEKDP
+569 
-580 KEIAEKNSIM
+580 
-590 NDINA
+590 
-595 AFKKDLEADTA
+595 KKDFEADDR

-616 ALLYNDDIFY
+616 GIIVDNSYNYEYY
-626 DSSNDED
+626 DGYSYSSSEEFSPSEEIGSLPQIKQQFSND
-633 SVYSFDSLK
+633 F
-642 YIREK
+642 
-647 YSKDYVCKIQLTYTN
+647 VCKLKIEYKLGEKGFFDLTHSQCEYYYIPKTYTN
-662 YDPEKAKKFI
+662 
-672 FGTNS
+672 TL
-677 TEEYEYYFVPKSY
+677 
-690 TNTIE
+690 E
-695 VLKKYGLLKA
+695 VLKKYGLINS
-705 DYTLNKNSEYFN
+705 DYTINKNSQFYNSYNYEY
-717 VPEYGDYD
+717 
-725 TVYER
+725 

>member
-24 GCKASLMVYTILA
+24 GCKGSLMVYTILA

-52 ADQTSFSPLFST
+52 ADQTSFSSLFST

-84 AIIGFLTL
+84 AVIGFLTL

-127 AKYGAAYLFSIIPML
+127 AKYGAAYLFSIVPML

-148 AIASVCT
+148 AIASICT

-218 FFTGSYT
+218 FFTGAYT
-225 GNFSDSFITN
+225 QTFSKSFITN

-241 AYFGNNLIYWIIFSV
+241 AYFGNNLIYWLVFSAA
-256 VCIALGTLLIMKRRS
+256 CIAFGTLLIMKRRS

-293 LAGMFLGTMFGAIN
+293 LTGMFLGTMFGSLN

-353 VVVIVGVVLI
+353 VVVIVGVALI

-382 AGLICS
+382 AGIILTQHYYPKDKNFSRVMSKSAEDFTSSSDIDS
-388 EYSTVGKNIS
+388 IVKIHNNIINSKSTKLKSVGK
-398 KYYTKSAGDFTDEAD
+398 F
-413 IKSIINVHN
+413 
-422 EILTKKKTNTTSK
+422 KT
-435 AKFSS
+435 
-440 VWGSMLYNTLRE
+440 VWGFMLYNAFDDLSYDDV
-452 YASDE
+452 YA
-457 IITVAYKL
+457 ITYKL
-465 NSGRTVTRYYSK
+465 NNGRKVNRFYSASMISLVNSMNTVYSDEYYYDDYGSFDTDGINKIANPLISSK
-477 NLLEMAATFDY
+477 TYVTKYSALMNSKANSELGAKYAEVTAMVKGSDYASESCINGQKSYFSNSEDEDY
-488 EPIDY
+488 ESNKVI
-493 TDDTYD
+493 
-499 VDYGYSSSGFTQI
+499 
-512 YTAAKPVLSSKPYIM
+512 
-527 KYSGVANAGLNE
+527 LNE
-539 DFQVSSVTVHALTKT
+539 LNEAL
-554 YSEDS
+554 
-559 VYSSTIENYG
+559 
-569 EYSYDEKEKDP
+569 
-580 KEIAEKNSIM
+580 
-590 NDINA
+590 
-595 AFKKDLEADTA
+595 KKDFEADDR

-616 ALLYNDDIFY
+616 GIIVDNSYNYEYY
-626 DSSNDED
+626 DGYSYSSSEEISPSEEIGSLPQIKQQFSND
-633 SVYSFDSLK
+633 F
-642 YIREK
+642 
-647 YSKDYVCKIQLTYTN
+647 VCKLKIEYKLGEKGFFDLTHSQCEYYYIPKTYTN
-662 YDPEKAKKFI
+662 
-672 FGTNS
+672 TL
-677 TEEYEYYFVPKSY
+677 
-690 TNTIE
+690 E
-695 VLKKYGLLKA
+695 VLKKYGLINS
-705 DYTLNKNSEYFN
+705 DYTINKNSQFYNSYNYEY
-717 VPEYGDYD
+717 
-725 TVYER
+725 

>member
-24 GCKASLMVYTILA
+24 GCKGSLMVYTILA

-52 ADQTSFSPLFST
+52 ADQTSFSSLFST
-64 ESSPKIS
+64 ESSQKIS

-84 AIIGFLTL
+84 AVIGFLTL

-127 AKYGAAYLFSIIPML
+127 AKYGAAYLFSIVPML

-148 AIASVCT
+148 AIASICT

-218 FFTGSYT
+218 FFTGAYT
-225 GNFSDSFITN
+225 QTFSKSFITN

-241 AYFGNNLIYWIIFSV
+241 AYFGNNLIYWIIFS
-256 VCIALGTLLIMKRRS
+256 IACVAFGTLLIMKRRS

-293 LAGMFLGTMFGAIN
+293 LTGMFLGTMFGSIN

-353 VVVIVGVVLI
+353 VVVIVGVALI

-382 AGLICS
+382 AGIILTQHYYPKDKNFSRVMSKSAEDFTSSSDIDS
-388 EYSTVGKNIS
+388 IVKIHNNIINSKSTKLKSVGK
-398 KYYTKSAGDFTDEAD
+398 F
-413 IKSIINVHN
+413 
-422 EILTKKKTNTTSK
+422 KT
-435 AKFSS
+435 
-440 VWGSMLYNTLRE
+440 VWGFMLYNAFDDLSYDDV
-452 YASDE
+452 YA
-457 IITVAYKL
+457 ITYKL
-465 NSGRTVTRYYSK
+465 NNGRKVNRFYSASMISLVNSMNTVYSDEYYYDDYGSFDTDGINKIANPLISSK
-477 NLLEMAATFDY
+477 TYVTKYSALMNSKANSELGAKYAEVTAMVKGSDYAAESCINGQKSYFSNSEDEDY
-488 EPIDY
+488 ESNKVI
-493 TDDTYD
+493 
-499 VDYGYSSSGFTQI
+499 
-512 YTAAKPVLSSKPYIM
+512 
-527 KYSGVANAGLNE
+527 LNE
-539 DFQVSSVTVHALTKT
+539 LNEAL
-554 YSEDS
+554 
-559 VYSSTIENYG
+559 
-569 EYSYDEKEKDP
+569 
-580 KEIAEKNSIM
+580 
-590 NDINA
+590 
-595 AFKKDLEADTA
+595 KKDFEADDR

-616 ALLYNDDIFY
+616 GIIVDNSYNYEYY
-626 DSSNDED
+626 DGYSYSSSEEISPSEEIGSLPQIKQQFSND
-633 SVYSFDSLK
+633 F
-642 YIREK
+642 
-647 YSKDYVCKIQLTYTN
+647 VCKLKIEYKLGEKGFFDLTHSQCEYYYIPKTYTN
-662 YDPEKAKKFI
+662 
-672 FGTNS
+672 TL
-677 TEEYEYYFVPKSY
+677 
-690 TNTIE
+690 E
-695 VLKKYGLLKA
+695 VLKKYGLINS
-705 DYTLNKNSEYFN
+705 DYTINKNSQFYNSYNYEY
-717 VPEYGDYD
+717 
-725 TVYER
+725 

>member
-24 GCKASLMVYTILA
+24 GCKGSLMVYTILA

-52 ADQTSFSPLFST
+52 ADQTSFSSLFST

-84 AIIGFLTL
+84 AVIGFLTL

-127 AKYGAAYLFSIIPML
+127 AKYGAAYLFSIVPML

-148 AIASVCT
+148 AIASICT

-218 FFTGSYT
+218 FFTGAYT
-225 GNFSDSFITN
+225 QTFSKSFITN

-241 AYFGNNLIYWIIFSV
+241 AYFGNNLIYWLVFSAA
-256 VCIALGTLLIMKRRS
+256 CIAFGTLLIMKRRS

-293 LAGMFLGTMFGAIN
+293 LTGMFLGTMFGSLN

-353 VVVIVGVVLI
+353 VVVIVGVALI

-382 AGLICS
+382 AGIILTQHYYPKDKNFSRVMSKSAEDFTSSSDIDS
-388 EYSTVGKNIS
+388 IVKIHNNIINSKSTKLKSVGK
-398 KYYTKSAGDFTDEAD
+398 F
-413 IKSIINVHN
+413 
-422 EILTKKKTNTTSK
+422 KT
-435 AKFSS
+435 
-440 VWGSMLYNTLRE
+440 VWGFMLYNAFDDLSYDDV
-452 YASDE
+452 YA
-457 IITVAYKL
+457 ITYKL
-465 NSGRTVTRYYSK
+465 NNGRKVNRFYSASMISLVNSMNTVYSDEYYYDDYGSFDTDGINKIANPLISSK
-477 NLLEMAATFDY
+477 TYVTKYSALMNSKANSELGAKYAEVTAMVKGSDYAAESCINGQKSYFSNSEDEDY
-488 EPIDY
+488 ESNKVI
-493 TDDTYD
+493 
-499 VDYGYSSSGFTQI
+499 
-512 YTAAKPVLSSKPYIM
+512 
-527 KYSGVANAGLNE
+527 LNE
-539 DFQVSSVTVHALTKT
+539 LNEAL
-554 YSEDS
+554 
-559 VYSSTIENYG
+559 
-569 EYSYDEKEKDP
+569 
-580 KEIAEKNSIM
+580 
-590 NDINA
+590 
-595 AFKKDLEADTA
+595 KKDFEADDR

-616 ALLYNDDIFY
+616 GIIVDNSYNYEYY
-626 DSSNDED
+626 DGYSYSSSEEISPSEEIGSLPQIKQQFSND
-633 SVYSFDSLK
+633 F
-642 YIREK
+642 
-647 YSKDYVCKIQLTYTN
+647 VCKLKIEYKLGEKGFFDLTHSQCEYYYIPKTYTN
-662 YDPEKAKKFI
+662 
-672 FGTNS
+672 TL
-677 TEEYEYYFVPKSY
+677 
-690 TNTIE
+690 E
-695 VLKKYGLLKA
+695 VLKKYGLINS
-705 DYTLNKNSEYFN
+705 DYTINKNSQFYNSYNYEY
-717 VPEYGDYD
+717 
-725 TVYER
+725 

>member
-24 GCKASLMVYTILA
+24 GCKGSLMVYTILA

-52 ADQTSFSPLFST
+52 ADQTSFSSLFST
-64 ESSPKIS
+64 ESSQKIS

-84 AIIGFLTL
+84 AVIGFLTL

-127 AKYGAAYLFSIIPML
+127 AKYGAAYLFSIVPML

-148 AIASVCT
+148 AIASICT

-218 FFTGSYT
+218 FFTGAYT
-225 GNFSDSFITN
+225 QTFSKSFITN

-241 AYFGNNLIYWIIFSV
+241 AYFGNNLIYWIIFS
-256 VCIALGTLLIMKRRS
+256 IACVAFGTLLIMKRRS

-293 LAGMFLGTMFGAIN
+293 LTGMFLGTMFGSLN

-353 VVVIVGVVLI
+353 VVVIVGVALI

-382 AGLICS
+382 AGIILTQHYYPKDKNFSRVMSKSAEDFTSSSDIDS
-388 EYSTVGKNIS
+388 IVKIHNNIINSKSTKLKSVGK
-398 KYYTKSAGDFTDEAD
+398 F
-413 IKSIINVHN
+413 
-422 EILTKKKTNTTSK
+422 KT
-435 AKFSS
+435 
-440 VWGSMLYNTLRE
+440 VWGFMLYNAFDDLSYDDV
-452 YASDE
+452 YA
-457 IITVAYKL
+457 ITYKL
-465 NSGRTVTRYYSK
+465 NNGRKVNRFYSASMISLVNSMNTVYSDEYYYDDYGSFDTDGINKIANPLISSK
-477 NLLEMAATFDY
+477 TYVTKYSALMNSKANSELGAKYAEVTAMVKGSDYASESCINGQKSYFSNSEDEDY
-488 EPIDY
+488 ESNKVI
-493 TDDTYD
+493 
-499 VDYGYSSSGFTQI
+499 
-512 YTAAKPVLSSKPYIM
+512 
-527 KYSGVANAGLNE
+527 LNE
-539 DFQVSSVTVHALTKT
+539 LNEAL
-554 YSEDS
+554 
-559 VYSSTIENYG
+559 
-569 EYSYDEKEKDP
+569 
-580 KEIAEKNSIM
+580 
-590 NDINA
+590 
-595 AFKKDLEADTA
+595 KKDFEADDR

-616 ALLYNDDIFY
+616 GIIVDNSYKYEYY
-626 DSSNDED
+626 DGYSYSSSEEISPSEEIGSLPQIKQQFSND
-633 SVYSFDSLK
+633 F
-642 YIREK
+642 
-647 YSKDYVCKIQLTYTN
+647 VCKLKIEYKLGEKGFFDLTHSQCEYYYIPKTYTN
-662 YDPEKAKKFI
+662 
-672 FGTNS
+672 TL
-677 TEEYEYYFVPKSY
+677 
-690 TNTIE
+690 E
-695 VLKKYGLLKA
+695 VLKKYGLINS
-705 DYTLNKNSEYFN
+705 DYTINKNSQFYNSYNYEY
-717 VPEYGDYD
+717 
-725 TVYER
+725 

>member
-24 GCKASLMVYTILA
+24 GCKGSLMVYTILA

-52 ADQTSFSPLFST
+52 ADQTSFSSLFST
-64 ESSPKIS
+64 ESSQKIS

-84 AIIGFLTL
+84 AVIGFLTL

-127 AKYGAAYLFSIIPML
+127 AKYGAAYLFSIVPML

-148 AIASVCT
+148 AIASICT

-218 FFTGSYT
+218 FFTGAYT
-225 GNFSDSFITN
+225 QTFSKSFITN

-241 AYFGNNLIYWIIFSV
+241 AYFGNNLIYWLVFSAA
-256 VCIALGTLLIMKRRS
+256 CIAFGTLLIMKRRS

-293 LAGMFLGTMFGAIN
+293 LTGMFLGTMFGSLN

-353 VVVIVGVVLI
+353 VVVIVGVALI

-382 AGLICS
+382 AGIILTQHYYPKDKNFSRVMSKSAEDFTSSSDIDS
-388 EYSTVGKNIS
+388 IVKIHNNIINSKSTKLKSVGK
-398 KYYTKSAGDFTDEAD
+398 F
-413 IKSIINVHN
+413 
-422 EILTKKKTNTTSK
+422 KT
-435 AKFSS
+435 
-440 VWGSMLYNTLRE
+440 VWGFMLYNAFDDLSYDDV
-452 YASDE
+452 YA
-457 IITVAYKL
+457 ITYKL
-465 NSGRTVTRYYSK
+465 NNGRKVNRFYSASMISLVNSMNTVYSDEYYYDDYGSLDTDGINKIANPLISSK
-477 NLLEMAATFDY
+477 TYVTKYSALMNSKANSELGAKYAEVTAMVKGSDYAAESCINGQKSYFSNSEDEDY
-488 EPIDY
+488 ESNKVI
-493 TDDTYD
+493 
-499 VDYGYSSSGFTQI
+499 
-512 YTAAKPVLSSKPYIM
+512 
-527 KYSGVANAGLNE
+527 LNE
-539 DFQVSSVTVHALTKT
+539 LNEAL
-554 YSEDS
+554 
-559 VYSSTIENYG
+559 
-569 EYSYDEKEKDP
+569 
-580 KEIAEKNSIM
+580 
-590 NDINA
+590 
-595 AFKKDLEADTA
+595 KKDFEADDR

-616 ALLYNDDIFY
+616 GIIVDNSYNYEYY
-626 DSSNDED
+626 DGYSYSSSEEISPSEEIGSLPQIKQQFSND
-633 SVYSFDSLK
+633 F
-642 YIREK
+642 
-647 YSKDYVCKIQLTYTN
+647 VCKLKIEYKLGEKGFFDLTHSQCEYYYIPKTYTN
-662 YDPEKAKKFI
+662 
-672 FGTNS
+672 TL
-677 TEEYEYYFVPKSY
+677 
-690 TNTIE
+690 E
-695 VLKKYGLLKA
+695 VLKKYGLINS
-705 DYTLNKNSEYFN
+705 DYTINKNSQFYKSYNYEY
-717 VPEYGDYD
+717 
-725 TVYER
+725 

>member
-24 GCKASLMVYTILA
+24 GCKGSLMVYTILA

-52 ADQTSFSPLFST
+52 ADQTSFSSLFST

-84 AIIGFLTL
+84 TIIGFLTL

-148 AIASVCT
+148 AIASICT

-218 FFTGSYT
+218 FFTGAYT
-225 GNFSDSFITN
+225 QTFSKSFITN

-241 AYFGNNLIYWIIFSV
+241 AYFGNNLIYWIIFS
-256 VCIALGTLLIMKRRS
+256 IACVAFGTLLIMKRRS

-293 LAGMFLGTMFGAIN
+293 LTGMFLGTMFGSLN

-353 VVVIVGVVLI
+353 VVVIVGVALI

-382 AGLICS
+382 AGIILTQHYYPKDKNFSRVMSKSAEDFTSSSDIDS
-388 EYSTVGKNIS
+388 IVKIHNNIINSKSTKLKSVGK
-398 KYYTKSAGDFTDEAD
+398 F
-413 IKSIINVHN
+413 
-422 EILTKKKTNTTSK
+422 KT
-435 AKFSS
+435 
-440 VWGSMLYNTLRE
+440 VWGFMLYNAFDDLSYDDV
-452 YASDE
+452 YA
-457 IITVAYKL
+457 ITYKL
-465 NSGRTVTRYYSK
+465 NNGRKVNRFYSASMISLVNSMNTVYS
-477 NLLEMAATFDY
+477 D
-488 EPIDY
+488 
-493 TDDTYD
+493 
-499 VDYGYSSSGFTQI
+499 DYGYGYGSLDTDGI
-512 YTAAKPVLSSKPYIM
+512 NKIANPLISSKTYVT
-527 KYSGVANAGLNE
+527 KYSALMNSKANSELGAKYAEVTAMVKGSDYASESCINGQKSYFSNSEDEDYESNKVILNE
-539 DFQVSSVTVHALTKT
+539 LNEAL
-554 YSEDS
+554 
-559 VYSSTIENYG
+559 
-569 EYSYDEKEKDP
+569 
-580 KEIAEKNSIM
+580 
-590 NDINA
+590 
-595 AFKKDLEADTA
+595 KKDFEADDR

-616 ALLYNDDIFY
+616 GIIVDNSYKYEYY
-626 DSSNDED
+626 DGYSYSSSEEISPSEEIGSLPQIKQQFSND
-633 SVYSFDSLK
+633 F
-642 YIREK
+642 
-647 YSKDYVCKIQLTYTN
+647 VCKLKIEYKLGEKGFFDLTHSQCEYYYIPKTYTN
-662 YDPEKAKKFI
+662 
-672 FGTNS
+672 TL
-677 TEEYEYYFVPKSY
+677 
-690 TNTIE
+690 E
-695 VLKKYGLLKA
+695 VLKKYGLINS
-705 DYTLNKNSEYFN
+705 DYTINKNSQFYNSYNYEY
-717 VPEYGDYD
+717 
-725 TVYER
+725 

>member
-24 GCKASLMVYTILA
+24 GCKGSLMVYTILA

-84 AIIGFLTL
+84 TVIGFLTL

-127 AKYGAAYLFSIIPML
+127 AKYGAAYLFSIVPML

-148 AIASVCT
+148 AIASICT

-218 FFTGSYT
+218 FFTGAYT
-225 GNFSDSFITN
+225 QTFSKSFITN

-241 AYFGNNLIYWIIFSV
+241 AYFGNNLIYWLVFSAA
-256 VCIALGTLLIMKRRS
+256 CIAFGTLLIMKRRS

-293 LAGMFLGTMFGAIN
+293 LTGMFLGTMFGSLN

-353 VVVIVGVVLI
+353 VVVIVGVALI

-382 AGLICS
+382 AGIILTQHYYPKDKNFSRVMSKSAEDFTSSSDIDS
-388 EYSTVGKNIS
+388 IVKIHNNIINSKSTKLKSVGK
-398 KYYTKSAGDFTDEAD
+398 F
-413 IKSIINVHN
+413 
-422 EILTKKKTNTTSK
+422 KT
-435 AKFSS
+435 
-440 VWGSMLYNTLRE
+440 VWGFMLYNAFDDLSYDDV
-452 YASDE
+452 YA
-457 IITVAYKL
+457 ITYKL
-465 NSGRTVTRYYSK
+465 NNGRKVNRFYSASMISLVNSMNTVYSDEYYYDDYGSFDTDGINKIANPLISSK
-477 NLLEMAATFDY
+477 TYVTKYSALMNSKANSELGAKYAEVTAMVKGSDYASESCINGQKSYFSNSEDEDY
-488 EPIDY
+488 ESNKVI
-493 TDDTYD
+493 
-499 VDYGYSSSGFTQI
+499 
-512 YTAAKPVLSSKPYIM
+512 
-527 KYSGVANAGLNE
+527 LNE
-539 DFQVSSVTVHALTKT
+539 LNEAL
-554 YSEDS
+554 
-559 VYSSTIENYG
+559 
-569 EYSYDEKEKDP
+569 
-580 KEIAEKNSIM
+580 
-590 NDINA
+590 
-595 AFKKDLEADTA
+595 KKDFEADDR

-616 ALLYNDDIFY
+616 GIIVDNSYNYEYY
-626 DSSNDED
+626 DGYSYSSSEEISPGEEIGSLPQIKQQFSND
-633 SVYSFDSLK
+633 F
-642 YIREK
+642 
-647 YSKDYVCKIQLTYTN
+647 VCKLKIEYKLGEKGFFDLTHSQCEYYYIPKTYTN
-662 YDPEKAKKFI
+662 
-672 FGTNS
+672 TL
-677 TEEYEYYFVPKSY
+677 
-690 TNTIE
+690 E
-695 VLKKYGLLKA
+695 VLKKYGLINS
-705 DYTLNKNSEYFN
+705 DYTINKNSQFYNSYNYEY
-717 VPEYGDYD
+717 
-725 TVYER
+725 

>member
-24 GCKASLMVYTILA
+24 GCKGSLMVYTILA

-84 AIIGFLTL
+84 AVIGFLTL

-127 AKYGAAYLFSIIPML
+127 AKYGAAYLFSIVPML

-148 AIASVCT
+148 AIASICT

-218 FFTGSYT
+218 FFTGAYT
-225 GNFSDSFITN
+225 QTFSKSFITN

-241 AYFGNNLIYWIIFSV
+241 AYFGNNLIYWLVFSAA
-256 VCIALGTLLIMKRRS
+256 CIAFGTLLIMKRRS

-293 LAGMFLGTMFGAIN
+293 LTGMFLGTMFGSLN

-353 VVVIVGVVLI
+353 VVVIVGVALI

-382 AGLICS
+382 AGIILTQHYYPKDKNFSRVMSKSAEDFTSSSDIDS
-388 EYSTVGKNIS
+388 IVKIHNNIINSKSTKLKSVGK
-398 KYYTKSAGDFTDEAD
+398 F
-413 IKSIINVHN
+413 
-422 EILTKKKTNTTSK
+422 KT
-435 AKFSS
+435 
-440 VWGSMLYNTLRE
+440 VWGFMLYNAFDDLSYDDV
-452 YASDE
+452 YA
-457 IITVAYKL
+457 ITYKL
-465 NSGRTVTRYYSK
+465 NNGRKVNRFYSASMISLVNSMNTVYSDDYYDDYDLDTDGINKIANPLISSK
-477 NLLEMAATFDY
+477 TYVTKYSALMNSKANSELGAKYAEVTAMVKGSDYASESCINGQKSYFSNSEDEDY
-488 EPIDY
+488 ESNKVI
-493 TDDTYD
+493 
-499 VDYGYSSSGFTQI
+499 
-512 YTAAKPVLSSKPYIM
+512 
-527 KYSGVANAGLNE
+527 LNE
-539 DFQVSSVTVHALTKT
+539 LNEAL
-554 YSEDS
+554 
-559 VYSSTIENYG
+559 
-569 EYSYDEKEKDP
+569 
-580 KEIAEKNSIM
+580 
-590 NDINA
+590 
-595 AFKKDLEADTA
+595 KKDFEADDR

-616 ALLYNDDIFY
+616 GIIVDNSYNYEYY
-626 DSSNDED
+626 DGYSYSSSEEISPSEEIGSLPQIKQQFSND
-633 SVYSFDSLK
+633 F
-642 YIREK
+642 
-647 YSKDYVCKIQLTYTN
+647 VCKLKIEYKLGEKGFFDLTHSQCEYYYIPKTYTN
-662 YDPEKAKKFI
+662 
-672 FGTNS
+672 TL
-677 TEEYEYYFVPKSY
+677 
-690 TNTIE
+690 E
-695 VLKKYGLLKA
+695 VLKKYGLINS
-705 DYTLNKNSEYFN
+705 DYTINKNSQFYNSYNYEY
-717 VPEYGDYD
+717 
-725 TVYER
+725 

>member
-24 GCKASLMVYTILA
+24 GCKGSLMVYTILA

-52 ADQTSFSPLFST
+52 ADQTSFSSLFST
-64 ESSPKIS
+64 ESSQKIS

-84 AIIGFLTL
+84 AVIGFLTL

-127 AKYGAAYLFSIIPML
+127 AKYGAAYLFSIVPML

-148 AIASVCT
+148 AIASICT

-218 FFTGSYT
+218 FFTGAYT
-225 GNFSDSFITN
+225 QTFSKSFITN

-241 AYFGNNLIYWIIFSV
+241 AYFGNNLIYWLVFSAA
-256 VCIALGTLLIMKRRS
+256 CIAFGTLLIMKRRS

-293 LAGMFLGTMFGAIN
+293 LTGMFLGTMFGSLN

-353 VVVIVGVVLI
+353 VVVIVGVALI

-382 AGLICS
+382 AGIILTQH
-388 EYSTVGKNIS
+388 YYPKDKNFS
-398 KYYTKSAGDFTDEAD
+398 RVMSKSAEDFTSSSD
-413 IKSIINVHN
+413 IDSIVKIHNNIINSKS
-422 EILTKKKTNTTSK
+422 TKLKSVGSFKT
-435 AKFSS
+435 
-440 VWGSMLYNTLRE
+440 VWGFMLYNAFDDLSYDDV
-452 YASDE
+452 YA
-457 IITVAYKL
+457 ITYKL
-465 NSGRTVTRYYSK
+465 NNGRKVNRFYSASMISLVNSMNTVYSDEYYYDDYGSFDTDGINKIANPLISSK
-477 NLLEMAATFDY
+477 TYVTKYSALMNSKANSELGAKYAEVTAMVKGSDYAAESCINGQKSYFSNSEDEDY
-488 EPIDY
+488 ESNKVI
-493 TDDTYD
+493 
-499 VDYGYSSSGFTQI
+499 
-512 YTAAKPVLSSKPYIM
+512 
-527 KYSGVANAGLNE
+527 LNE
-539 DFQVSSVTVHALTKT
+539 LNEAL
-554 YSEDS
+554 
-559 VYSSTIENYG
+559 
-569 EYSYDEKEKDP
+569 
-580 KEIAEKNSIM
+580 
-590 NDINA
+590 
-595 AFKKDLEADTA
+595 KKDFEADDR

-616 ALLYNDDIFY
+616 GIIVDNSYKYEYY
-626 DSSNDED
+626 DGYSYSSSEEISPSEEIGSLPQIKQQFSND
-633 SVYSFDSLK
+633 F
-642 YIREK
+642 
-647 YSKDYVCKIQLTYTN
+647 VCKLKIEYKLGEKGFFDLTHSQCEYYYIPKTYTN
-662 YDPEKAKKFI
+662 
-672 FGTNS
+672 TL
-677 TEEYEYYFVPKSY
+677 
-690 TNTIE
+690 E
-695 VLKKYGLLKA
+695 VLKKYGLINS
-705 DYTLNKNSEYFN
+705 DYTINKNSQFYNSYNYEY
-717 VPEYGDYD
+717 
-725 TVYER
+725 

>member
-14 IFSVILWDLK
+14 IFSVILWDLR
-24 GCKASLMVYTILA
+24 GCKGSLMVYTILA

-52 ADQTSFSPLFST
+52 ADQTSFSSLFST
-64 ESSPKIS
+64 ESSQKIS

-127 AKYGAAYLFSIIPML
+127 AKYGAAYLFSIVPML

-148 AIASVCT
+148 AIASICT

-218 FFTGSYT
+218 FFTGAYT
-225 GNFSDSFITN
+225 QTFSKSFITN

-241 AYFGNNLIYWIIFSV
+241 AYFGNNLIYWLVFSAA
-256 VCIALGTLLIMKRRS
+256 CIAFGTLLIMKRRS

-293 LAGMFLGTMFGAIN
+293 LTGMFLGTMFGSLN

-353 VVVIVGVVLI
+353 VVVIVGVALI

-382 AGLICS
+382 AGIILTQHYYPKDKNFSRVMSKSAEDFTSSSDIDS
-388 EYSTVGKNIS
+388 IVKIHNNIINSKSTKLKSVGK
-398 KYYTKSAGDFTDEAD
+398 F
-413 IKSIINVHN
+413 
-422 EILTKKKTNTTSK
+422 KT
-435 AKFSS
+435 
-440 VWGSMLYNTLRE
+440 VWGFMLYNAFDDLSYDDV
-452 YASDE
+452 YA
-457 IITVAYKL
+457 ITYKL
-465 NSGRTVTRYYSK
+465 NNGRKVNRFYSASMISLVNSMNTVYSD
-477 NLLEMAATFDY
+477 DY
-488 EPIDY
+488 
-493 TDDTYD
+493 
-499 VDYGYSSSGFTQI
+499 DYGYGYGSLDTDGI
-512 YTAAKPVLSSKPYIM
+512 NKIANPLISSKTYVT
-527 KYSGVANAGLNE
+527 KYSALMNSKANSELGAKYAEVTAMVKGSDYAAESCINGKKSYFSNSEDEDYESNKVILNE
-539 DFQVSSVTVHALTKT
+539 LNEAL
-554 YSEDS
+554 
-559 VYSSTIENYG
+559 
-569 EYSYDEKEKDP
+569 
-580 KEIAEKNSIM
+580 
-590 NDINA
+590 
-595 AFKKDLEADTA
+595 KKDFEADDR

-616 ALLYNDDIFY
+616 GIIVDNSYKYEYY
-626 DSSNDED
+626 DGYSYSSSEEISPSEEIGSLPQIKQQFSND
-633 SVYSFDSLK
+633 F
-642 YIREK
+642 
-647 YSKDYVCKIQLTYTN
+647 VCKLKIEYKLGEKGFFDLTHSQCEYYYIPKTYTN
-662 YDPEKAKKFI
+662 
-672 FGTNS
+672 TL
-677 TEEYEYYFVPKSY
+677 
-690 TNTIE
+690 E
-695 VLKKYGLLKA
+695 VLKKYGLINS
-705 DYTLNKNSEYFN
+705 DYTINKNSQFYNSYNYEY
-717 VPEYGDYD
+717 
-725 TVYER
+725 

>member
-24 GCKASLMVYTILA
+24 GCKGSLMVYTILA

-52 ADQTSFSPLFST
+52 ADQTSFSSLFST
-64 ESSPKIS
+64 ESSQKIS

-84 AIIGFLTL
+84 AVIGFLTL

-127 AKYGAAYLFSIIPML
+127 AKYGAAYLFSIVPML

-148 AIASVCT
+148 AIASICT

-218 FFTGSYT
+218 FFTGAYT
-225 GNFSDSFITN
+225 QTFSKSFITN

-241 AYFGNNLIYWIIFSV
+241 AYFGNNLIYWLVFSAA
-256 VCIALGTLLIMKRRS
+256 CIAFGTLLIMKRRS

-293 LAGMFLGTMFGAIN
+293 LTGMFLGTMFGSLN

-353 VVVIVGVVLI
+353 VVVIVGVALI

-382 AGLICS
+382 AGIILTQHYYPKDKNFSRVMSKSAEDFTSSSDIDS
-388 EYSTVGKNIS
+388 IVKSHNNIINSKSTKLKSVGK
-398 KYYTKSAGDFTDEAD
+398 F
-413 IKSIINVHN
+413 
-422 EILTKKKTNTTSK
+422 KT
-435 AKFSS
+435 
-440 VWGSMLYNTLRE
+440 VWGFMLYNAFDDLSYDDV
-452 YASDE
+452 YA
-457 IITVAYKL
+457 ITYKL
-465 NSGRTVTRYYSK
+465 NNGRKVNRFYSASMISLVNSMNTVYSDDYYDEYGSLDTDGINKIANPLISSK
-477 NLLEMAATFDY
+477 TYVTKYSALMNSKANSELGAKYAEVTAMVKGSDYAAESCINGQKSYFSNSEDEDY
-488 EPIDY
+488 ESNKVI
-493 TDDTYD
+493 
-499 VDYGYSSSGFTQI
+499 
-512 YTAAKPVLSSKPYIM
+512 
-527 KYSGVANAGLNE
+527 LNE
-539 DFQVSSVTVHALTKT
+539 LNEAL
-554 YSEDS
+554 
-559 VYSSTIENYG
+559 
-569 EYSYDEKEKDP
+569 
-580 KEIAEKNSIM
+580 
-590 NDINA
+590 
-595 AFKKDLEADTA
+595 KKDFEADDR

-616 ALLYNDDIFY
+616 GIIVDNSYNYEYY
-626 DSSNDED
+626 DGYSYSSSEEISPSEEIGSLPQIKQQFSND
-633 SVYSFDSLK
+633 F
-642 YIREK
+642 
-647 YSKDYVCKIQLTYTN
+647 VCKLKIEYKLGEKGFFDLTHSQCEYYYIPKTYTN
-662 YDPEKAKKFI
+662 
-672 FGTNS
+672 TL
-677 TEEYEYYFVPKSY
+677 
-690 TNTIE
+690 E
-695 VLKKYGLLKA
+695 VLKKYGLINS
-705 DYTLNKNSEYFN
+705 DYTINKNSQFYNSYNYEY
-717 VPEYGDYD
+717 
-725 TVYER
+725 

>member
-24 GCKASLMVYTILA
+24 GCKGSLMVYTILA

-52 ADQTSFSPLFST
+52 ADQTSFSSLFST
-64 ESSPKIS
+64 ESSQKIS

-84 AIIGFLTL
+84 AVIGFLTL

-127 AKYGAAYLFSIIPML
+127 AKYGAAYLFSIVPML

-148 AIASVCT
+148 AIASICT

-218 FFTGSYT
+218 FFTGAYT
-225 GNFSDSFITN
+225 QTFSKSFITN

-241 AYFGNNLIYWIIFSV
+241 AYFGNNLIYWLVFSAA
-256 VCIALGTLLIMKRRS
+256 CIAFGTLLIMKRRS

-293 LAGMFLGTMFGAIN
+293 LTGMFLGTMFGSLN

-353 VVVIVGVVLI
+353 VVVIVGVALI

-382 AGLICS
+382 AGIILTQHYYPKDKNFSRVMSKSAEDFTSSSDIDS
-388 EYSTVGKNIS
+388 IVKIHNNIINSKSTKLKSVGK
-398 KYYTKSAGDFTDEAD
+398 F
-413 IKSIINVHN
+413 
-422 EILTKKKTNTTSK
+422 KT
-435 AKFSS
+435 
-440 VWGSMLYNTLRE
+440 VWGFMLYNAFDDLSYDDV
-452 YASDE
+452 YA
-457 IITVAYKL
+457 ITYKL
-465 NSGRTVTRYYSK
+465 NNGRKVNRFYSASMISLVNSMNTVYSDEYYYDDYGSLDTDGINKIANPLISSKTYVTKYSALMNSKANSELGAKYAEVTAMVKGSGYASESCINGQKSYFS
-477 NLLEMAATFDY
+477 NSEDEDY
-488 EPIDY
+488 ESNKVI
-493 TDDTYD
+493 
-499 VDYGYSSSGFTQI
+499 
-512 YTAAKPVLSSKPYIM
+512 
-527 KYSGVANAGLNE
+527 LNE
-539 DFQVSSVTVHALTKT
+539 LNEAL
-554 YSEDS
+554 
-559 VYSSTIENYG
+559 
-569 EYSYDEKEKDP
+569 
-580 KEIAEKNSIM
+580 
-590 NDINA
+590 
-595 AFKKDLEADTA
+595 KKDFEADDR

-616 ALLYNDDIFY
+616 GIIVDNSYNYEYY
-626 DSSNDED
+626 DGYSYSSSEEISPSEEIGSLPQIKQQFSND
-633 SVYSFDSLK
+633 F
-642 YIREK
+642 
-647 YSKDYVCKIQLTYTN
+647 VCKLKIEYKLGEKGFFDLTHSQCEYYYIPKTYTN
-662 YDPEKAKKFI
+662 
-672 FGTNS
+672 TL
-677 TEEYEYYFVPKSY
+677 
-690 TNTIE
+690 E
-695 VLKKYGLLKA
+695 VLKKYGLINS
-705 DYTLNKNSEYFN
+705 DYTINKNSQFYNSYNYEY
-717 VPEYGDYD
+717 
-725 TVYER
+725 

>member
-24 GCKASLMVYTILA
+24 GCKGSLMVYTILA

-52 ADQTSFSPLFST
+52 ADQTSFSSLFST
-64 ESSPKIS
+64 ESSQKIS

-84 AIIGFLTL
+84 AVIGFLTL

-127 AKYGAAYLFSIIPML
+127 AKYGAAYLFSIVPML

-148 AIASVCT
+148 AIASICT

-218 FFTGSYT
+218 FFTGAYT
-225 GNFSDSFITN
+225 QTFSKSFITN

-241 AYFGNNLIYWIIFSV
+241 AYFGNNLIYWLVFSAA
-256 VCIALGTLLIMKRRS
+256 CIAFGTLLIMKRRS

-293 LAGMFLGTMFGAIN
+293 LTGMFLGTMFGSLN

-353 VVVIVGVVLI
+353 VVVIVGVALI

-382 AGLICS
+382 AGIILTQHYYPKDKNFSRVMSKSAEDFTSSSDIDS
-388 EYSTVGKNIS
+388 IVKIHNNIINSKSTKLKSVGK
-398 KYYTKSAGDFTDEAD
+398 F
-413 IKSIINVHN
+413 
-422 EILTKKKTNTTSK
+422 KT
-435 AKFSS
+435 
-440 VWGSMLYNTLRE
+440 VWGFMLYNAFDDLSYDDV
-452 YASDE
+452 YA
-457 IITVAYKL
+457 ITYKL
-465 NSGRTVTRYYSK
+465 NNGRKVNRFYSASMISLVNSMNTVYS
-477 NLLEMAATFDY
+477 D
-488 EPIDY
+488 
-493 TDDTYD
+493 
-499 VDYGYSSSGFTQI
+499 DYGYGYGSLDTDGI
-512 YTAAKPVLSSKPYIM
+512 NKIANPLISSKTYVT
-527 KYSGVANAGLNE
+527 KYSALMNSKANSELGAKYAEVTAMVKGSDYAAESCINGQKSYFSNSEDEDYESNKVILNE
-539 DFQVSSVTVHALTKT
+539 LNEAL
-554 YSEDS
+554 
-559 VYSSTIENYG
+559 
-569 EYSYDEKEKDP
+569 
-580 KEIAEKNSIM
+580 
-590 NDINA
+590 
-595 AFKKDLEADTA
+595 KKDFEADDR

-616 ALLYNDDIFY
+616 GIIVDNSYNYEYY
-626 DSSNDED
+626 DGYSYSSSEEISPSEEIGSLPQIKQQFSND
-633 SVYSFDSLK
+633 F
-642 YIREK
+642 
-647 YSKDYVCKIQLTYTN
+647 VCKLKIEYKLGEKGFFDLTHSQCEYYYIPKTYTN
-662 YDPEKAKKFI
+662 
-672 FGTNS
+672 TL
-677 TEEYEYYFVPKSY
+677 
-690 TNTIE
+690 E
-695 VLKKYGLLKA
+695 VLKKYGLINS
-705 DYTLNKNSEYFN
+705 DYTINKNSQFYNSYNYEY
-717 VPEYGDYD
+717 
-725 TVYER
+725 

>member
-24 GCKASLMVYTILA
+24 GCKGSLMVYTILA

-52 ADQTSFSPLFST
+52 ADQTSFSSLFST
-64 ESSPKIS
+64 ESSQKIS

-127 AKYGAAYLFSIIPML
+127 AKYGAAYLFSIVPML

-148 AIASVCT
+148 AIASICT

-218 FFTGSYT
+218 FFTGAYT
-225 GNFSDSFITN
+225 QTFSKSFITN

-241 AYFGNNLIYWIIFSV
+241 AYFGNNLIYWLVFSAA
-256 VCIALGTLLIMKRRS
+256 CIAFGTLLIMKRRS

-293 LAGMFLGTMFGAIN
+293 LTGMFLGTMFGSIN

-353 VVVIVGVVLI
+353 VVVIVGVALI

-382 AGLICS
+382 AGIILTQHYYPKDKNFSRVMSKSAEDFTSSSDIDS
-388 EYSTVGKNIS
+388 IVKIHNNIINSKSTKLKSVGK
-398 KYYTKSAGDFTDEAD
+398 F
-413 IKSIINVHN
+413 
-422 EILTKKKTNTTSK
+422 KT
-435 AKFSS
+435 
-440 VWGSMLYNTLRE
+440 VWGFMLYNAFDDLSYDDV
-452 YASDE
+452 YA
-457 IITVAYKL
+457 ITYKL
-465 NSGRTVTRYYSK
+465 NNGRKVNRFYSASMISLVNSMNTVYSDEYYYDDYGSFDTDGINKIANPLISSK
-477 NLLEMAATFDY
+477 TYVTKYSALMNSKANSELGAKYAEVTAMVKGSDYAAESCINGQKSYFSNSEDEDY
-488 EPIDY
+488 ESNKVI
-493 TDDTYD
+493 
-499 VDYGYSSSGFTQI
+499 
-512 YTAAKPVLSSKPYIM
+512 
-527 KYSGVANAGLNE
+527 LNE
-539 DFQVSSVTVHALTKT
+539 LNEAL
-554 YSEDS
+554 
-559 VYSSTIENYG
+559 
-569 EYSYDEKEKDP
+569 
-580 KEIAEKNSIM
+580 
-590 NDINA
+590 
-595 AFKKDLEADTA
+595 KKDFEADDR

-616 ALLYNDDIFY
+616 GIIVDNSYNYEYY
-626 DSSNDED
+626 DGYSYSSSEEISPSEEIGSLPQIKQQFSND
-633 SVYSFDSLK
+633 F
-642 YIREK
+642 
-647 YSKDYVCKIQLTYTN
+647 VCKLKIEYKLGEKGFFDLTHSQCEYYYIPKTYTN
-662 YDPEKAKKFI
+662 
-672 FGTNS
+672 TL
-677 TEEYEYYFVPKSY
+677 
-690 TNTIE
+690 E
-695 VLKKYGLLKA
+695 VLKKYGLINS
-705 DYTLNKNSEYFN
+705 DYTINKNSQFYNSYNYEY
-717 VPEYGDYD
+717 
-725 TVYER
+725 

>member
-24 GCKASLMVYTILA
+24 GCKGSLMVYTILA

-52 ADQTSFSPLFST
+52 ADQTSFSSLFST
-64 ESSPKIS
+64 ESSQKIS

-127 AKYGAAYLFSIIPML
+127 AKYGAAYLFSIVPML

-148 AIASVCT
+148 AIASICT

-218 FFTGSYT
+218 FFTGAYT
-225 GNFSDSFITN
+225 QTFSKSFITN

-241 AYFGNNLIYWIIFSV
+241 AYFGNNLIYWLVFSAA
-256 VCIALGTLLIMKRRS
+256 CIAFGTLLIMKRRS

-293 LAGMFLGTMFGAIN
+293 LTGMFLGTMFGSLN

-353 VVVIVGVVLI
+353 VVVIVGVALI

-382 AGLICS
+382 AGIILTQHYYPKDKNFSRVMSKSAEDFTSSSDIDS
-388 EYSTVGKNIS
+388 IVKIHNNIINSKSTKLKSVGK
-398 KYYTKSAGDFTDEAD
+398 F
-413 IKSIINVHN
+413 
-422 EILTKKKTNTTSK
+422 KT
-435 AKFSS
+435 
-440 VWGSMLYNTLRE
+440 VWGFMLYNAFDDLSYDDV
-452 YASDE
+452 YA
-457 IITVAYKL
+457 ITYKL
-465 NSGRTVTRYYSK
+465 NNGRKVNRFYSASMISLVNSMNTVYSDEYYYDDYGSFDTDGINKIANPLISSK
-477 NLLEMAATFDY
+477 TYVTKYSALMNSKANSELGAKYAEVTAMVKGSDYASESCINGQKSYFSNSEDEDY
-488 EPIDY
+488 ESNKVI
-493 TDDTYD
+493 
-499 VDYGYSSSGFTQI
+499 
-512 YTAAKPVLSSKPYIM
+512 
-527 KYSGVANAGLNE
+527 LNE
-539 DFQVSSVTVHALTKT
+539 LNEAL
-554 YSEDS
+554 
-559 VYSSTIENYG
+559 
-569 EYSYDEKEKDP
+569 
-580 KEIAEKNSIM
+580 
-590 NDINA
+590 
-595 AFKKDLEADTA
+595 KKDFEADDR

-616 ALLYNDDIFY
+616 GIIVDNSYNYEYY
-626 DSSNDED
+626 DGYSYSSSEEISPGEEIGSLPQIKQQFSND
-633 SVYSFDSLK
+633 F
-642 YIREK
+642 
-647 YSKDYVCKIQLTYTN
+647 VCKLKIEYKLGEKGFFDLTHSQCEYYYIPKTYTN
-662 YDPEKAKKFI
+662 
-672 FGTNS
+672 TL
-677 TEEYEYYFVPKSY
+677 
-690 TNTIE
+690 E
-695 VLKKYGLLKA
+695 VLKKYGLINS
-705 DYTLNKNSEYFN
+705 DYTINKNSQFYNSYNYEY
-717 VPEYGDYD
+717 
-725 TVYER
+725 

>member
-24 GCKASLMVYTILA
+24 GCKGSLMVYTILA

-84 AIIGFLTL
+84 TIIGFLTL

-148 AIASVCT
+148 AIASICT

-218 FFTGSYT
+218 FFTGAYT
-225 GNFSDSFITN
+225 QTFSKSFITN

-241 AYFGNNLIYWIIFSV
+241 AYFGNNLIYWLVFSAA
-256 VCIALGTLLIMKRRS
+256 CIAFGTLLIMKRRS

-293 LAGMFLGTMFGAIN
+293 LTGMFLGTMFGSLN

-353 VVVIVGVVLI
+353 VVVIVGVALI

-382 AGLICS
+382 AGIILTQHYYPKDKNFSRVMSKSAEDFTSSSDIDS
-388 EYSTVGKNIS
+388 IVKIHNNIINSKSTKLKSVGK
-398 KYYTKSAGDFTDEAD
+398 F
-413 IKSIINVHN
+413 
-422 EILTKKKTNTTSK
+422 KT
-435 AKFSS
+435 
-440 VWGSMLYNTLRE
+440 VWGFMLYNAFDDLSYDDV
-452 YASDE
+452 YA
-457 IITVAYKL
+457 ITYKL
-465 NSGRTVTRYYSK
+465 NNGRKVNRFYSASMISLVNSMNTVYSDEYYYDDYGSFDTDGINKIANPLISSK
-477 NLLEMAATFDY
+477 TYVTKYSALMNSKANSELGAKYAEVTAMVKGSDYAAESCINGQKSYFSNSEDEDY
-488 EPIDY
+488 ESNKVI
-493 TDDTYD
+493 
-499 VDYGYSSSGFTQI
+499 
-512 YTAAKPVLSSKPYIM
+512 
-527 KYSGVANAGLNE
+527 LNE
-539 DFQVSSVTVHALTKT
+539 LNEAL
-554 YSEDS
+554 
-559 VYSSTIENYG
+559 
-569 EYSYDEKEKDP
+569 
-580 KEIAEKNSIM
+580 
-590 NDINA
+590 
-595 AFKKDLEADTA
+595 KKDFEADDR

-616 ALLYNDDIFY
+616 GIIVDNSYNYEYY
-626 DSSNDED
+626 DGYSYSSSEEISPSEEIGSLPQIKQQFSND
-633 SVYSFDSLK
+633 F
-642 YIREK
+642 
-647 YSKDYVCKIQLTYTN
+647 VCKLKIEYKLGEKGFFDLTHSQCEYYYIPKTYTN
-662 YDPEKAKKFI
+662 
-672 FGTNS
+672 TL
-677 TEEYEYYFVPKSY
+677 
-690 TNTIE
+690 E
-695 VLKKYGLLKA
+695 VLKKYGLINS
-705 DYTLNKNSEYFN
+705 DYTINKNSQFYNSYNYEY
-717 VPEYGDYD
+717 
-725 TVYER
+725 

>member
-24 GCKASLMVYTILA
+24 GCKGSLMVYTILA

-52 ADQTSFSPLFST
+52 ADQTSFSSLFST

-84 AIIGFLTL
+84 AVIGFLTL

-127 AKYGAAYLFSIIPML
+127 AKYGAAYLFSIVPML

-148 AIASVCT
+148 AIASICT

-218 FFTGSYT
+218 FFTGAYT
-225 GNFSDSFITN
+225 QTFSKSFITN

-241 AYFGNNLIYWIIFSV
+241 AYFGNNLIYWIIFS
-256 VCIALGTLLIMKRRS
+256 IACVAFGTLLIMKRRS

-293 LAGMFLGTMFGAIN
+293 LTGMFLGTMFGSLN

-353 VVVIVGVVLI
+353 VVVIVGVALI

-382 AGLICS
+382 AGIILTQHYYPKDKNFSRVMSKSAEDFTSSSDIDS
-388 EYSTVGKNIS
+388 IVKIHNNIINSKSTKLKSVGK
-398 KYYTKSAGDFTDEAD
+398 F
-413 IKSIINVHN
+413 
-422 EILTKKKTNTTSK
+422 KT
-435 AKFSS
+435 
-440 VWGSMLYNTLRE
+440 VWGFMLYNAFDDLSYDDV
-452 YASDE
+452 YA
-457 IITVAYKL
+457 ITYKL
-465 NSGRTVTRYYSK
+465 NNGRKVNRFYSASMISLVNSMNTVYSDEYYYDDYGSLDTDGINKIANPLISSK
-477 NLLEMAATFDY
+477 TYVTKYSALMNSKANSELGAKYAEVTAMVKGSDYAAESCINGQKSYFSNSEDEDY
-488 EPIDY
+488 ESNKVI
-493 TDDTYD
+493 
-499 VDYGYSSSGFTQI
+499 
-512 YTAAKPVLSSKPYIM
+512 
-527 KYSGVANAGLNE
+527 LNE
-539 DFQVSSVTVHALTKT
+539 LNEAL
-554 YSEDS
+554 
-559 VYSSTIENYG
+559 
-569 EYSYDEKEKDP
+569 
-580 KEIAEKNSIM
+580 
-590 NDINA
+590 
-595 AFKKDLEADTA
+595 KKDFEADDR

-616 ALLYNDDIFY
+616 GIIVDNSYKYEYY
-626 DSSNDED
+626 DGYSYSSSEEISPSEEIGSLPQIKQQFSND
-633 SVYSFDSLK
+633 F
-642 YIREK
+642 
-647 YSKDYVCKIQLTYTN
+647 VCKLKIEYKLGEKGFFDLTHSQCEYYYIPKTYTN
-662 YDPEKAKKFI
+662 
-672 FGTNS
+672 TL
-677 TEEYEYYFVPKSY
+677 
-690 TNTIE
+690 E
-695 VLKKYGLLKA
+695 VLKKYGLINS
-705 DYTLNKNSEYFN
+705 DYTINKNSQFYNSYNYEY
-717 VPEYGDYD
+717 
-725 TVYER
+725 

>member
-24 GCKASLMVYTILA
+24 GCKGSLMVYTILA

-52 ADQTSFSPLFST
+52 ADQTSFSSLFST
-64 ESSPKIS
+64 ESSQKIS

-84 AIIGFLTL
+84 AVIGFLTL

-127 AKYGAAYLFSIIPML
+127 AKYGAAYLFSIVPML

-148 AIASVCT
+148 AIASICT

-218 FFTGSYT
+218 FFTGAYT
-225 GNFSDSFITN
+225 QTFSKSFITN

-241 AYFGNNLIYWIIFSV
+241 AYFGNNLIYWIIFS
-256 VCIALGTLLIMKRRS
+256 IACVAFGTLLIMKRRS

-293 LAGMFLGTMFGAIN
+293 LTGMFLGTMFGSLN

-353 VVVIVGVVLI
+353 VVVIVGVALI

-382 AGLICS
+382 AGIILTQHYYPKDKNFSRVMSKSAEDFTSSSDIDS
-388 EYSTVGKNIS
+388 IVKIHNNIISSKSTKLKSVGK
-398 KYYTKSAGDFTDEAD
+398 F
-413 IKSIINVHN
+413 
-422 EILTKKKTNTTSK
+422 KT
-435 AKFSS
+435 
-440 VWGSMLYNTLRE
+440 VWGFMLYNAFDDLSYDDV
-452 YASDE
+452 YA
-457 IITVAYKL
+457 ITYKL
-465 NSGRTVTRYYSK
+465 NNGRKVNRFYSASMISLVNSMNTVYSDDYY
-477 NLLEMAATFDY
+477 D
-488 EPIDY
+488 
-493 TDDTYD
+493 
-499 VDYGYSSSGFTQI
+499 DYGYGSFDTDGI
-512 YTAAKPVLSSKPYIM
+512 NKIANPLISSKTYVT
-527 KYSGVANAGLNE
+527 KYSALMNSKANSELGAKYAEVTAMVKGSDYASESCINGQKSYFSNSEDEDYESNKVILNE
-539 DFQVSSVTVHALTKT
+539 LNEAL
-554 YSEDS
+554 
-559 VYSSTIENYG
+559 
-569 EYSYDEKEKDP
+569 
-580 KEIAEKNSIM
+580 
-590 NDINA
+590 
-595 AFKKDLEADTA
+595 KKDFEADDR

-616 ALLYNDDIFY
+616 GIIVDNSYNYEYY
-626 DSSNDED
+626 DGYSYSSSEEISPSEEIGSLPQIKQQFSND
-633 SVYSFDSLK
+633 F
-642 YIREK
+642 
-647 YSKDYVCKIQLTYTN
+647 VCKLKIEYKLGEKGFFDLTHSQCEYYYIPKTYTN
-662 YDPEKAKKFI
+662 
-672 FGTNS
+672 TL
-677 TEEYEYYFVPKSY
+677 
-690 TNTIE
+690 E
-695 VLKKYGLLKA
+695 VLKKYGLINS
-705 DYTLNKNSEYFN
+705 DYTINKNSQFYNSYNYEY
-717 VPEYGDYD
+717 
-725 TVYER
+725 

>member
-24 GCKASLMVYTILA
+24 GCKGSLMVYTILA

-52 ADQTSFSPLFST
+52 ADQTSFSSLFST

-84 AIIGFLTL
+84 AVIGFLTL

-127 AKYGAAYLFSIIPML
+127 AKYGAAYLFSIVPML

-148 AIASVCT
+148 AIASICT

-218 FFTGSYT
+218 FFTGAYT
-225 GNFSDSFITN
+225 QTFSKSFITN

-241 AYFGNNLIYWIIFSV
+241 AYFGNNLIYWLVFSAA
-256 VCIALGTLLIMKRRS
+256 CIAFGTLLIMKRRS

-293 LAGMFLGTMFGAIN
+293 LTGMFLGTMFGSLN

-353 VVVIVGVVLI
+353 VVVIVGVALI

-382 AGLICS
+382 AGIILTQHYYPKDKNFSRVMSKSAEDFTSSSDIDS
-388 EYSTVGKNIS
+388 IVKIHNNIINSKSTKLKSVGK
-398 KYYTKSAGDFTDEAD
+398 F
-413 IKSIINVHN
+413 
-422 EILTKKKTNTTSK
+422 KT
-435 AKFSS
+435 
-440 VWGSMLYNTLRE
+440 VWGFMLYNAFDDLSYDDV
-452 YASDE
+452 YA
-457 IITVAYKL
+457 ITYKL
-465 NSGRTVTRYYSK
+465 NNGRKVNRFYSASMISLVNSMNTVYSD
-477 NLLEMAATFDY
+477 DY
-488 EPIDY
+488 
-493 TDDTYD
+493 
-499 VDYGYSSSGFTQI
+499 DYGYGYGSLDTDGI
-512 YTAAKPVLSSKPYIM
+512 NKIANPLISSKTYVT
-527 KYSGVANAGLNE
+527 KYSALMNSKANSELGAKYAEVTAMVKGSDYAAESCINGQKSYFSNSEDEDYESNKVILNE
-539 DFQVSSVTVHALTKT
+539 LNEAL
-554 YSEDS
+554 
-559 VYSSTIENYG
+559 
-569 EYSYDEKEKDP
+569 
-580 KEIAEKNSIM
+580 
-590 NDINA
+590 
-595 AFKKDLEADTA
+595 KKDFEADDR

-616 ALLYNDDIFY
+616 GIIVDNSYNYEYY
-626 DSSNDED
+626 DGYSYSSSEEISPSEEIGSLPQIKQQFSND
-633 SVYSFDSLK
+633 F
-642 YIREK
+642 
-647 YSKDYVCKIQLTYTN
+647 VCKLKIEYKLGEKGFFDLTHSQCEYYYIPKTYTN
-662 YDPEKAKKFI
+662 
-672 FGTNS
+672 TL
-677 TEEYEYYFVPKSY
+677 
-690 TNTIE
+690 E
-695 VLKKYGLLKA
+695 VLKKYGLINS
-705 DYTLNKNSEYFN
+705 DYTINKNSQFYNSYNYEY
-717 VPEYGDYD
+717 
-725 TVYER
+725 

>member
-24 GCKASLMVYTILA
+24 GCKGSLMVYTILA

-52 ADQTSFSPLFST
+52 ADQTSFSSLFST

-84 AIIGFLTL
+84 AVIGFLTL

-127 AKYGAAYLFSIIPML
+127 AKYGAAYLFSIVPML

-148 AIASVCT
+148 AIASICT

-218 FFTGSYT
+218 FFTGAYT
-225 GNFSDSFITN
+225 QTFSKSFITN

-241 AYFGNNLIYWIIFSV
+241 AYFGNNLIYWLVFSAA
-256 VCIALGTLLIMKRRS
+256 CIAFGTLLIMKRRS

-293 LAGMFLGTMFGAIN
+293 LTGMFLGTMFGSLN

-353 VVVIVGVVLI
+353 VVVIVGVALI

-382 AGLICS
+382 AGIILTQHYYPKDKNFSRVMSKSAEDFTSSSDIDS
-388 EYSTVGKNIS
+388 IVKIHNNIINSKSTKLKSVGK
-398 KYYTKSAGDFTDEAD
+398 F
-413 IKSIINVHN
+413 
-422 EILTKKKTNTTSK
+422 KT
-435 AKFSS
+435 
-440 VWGSMLYNTLRE
+440 VWGFMLYNAFDDLSYDDV
-452 YASDE
+452 YA
-457 IITVAYKL
+457 ITYKL
-465 NSGRTVTRYYSK
+465 NNGRKVNRFYSASMISLVNSMNTVYSDDYYDDYDLDTDGINKIANPLISSK
-477 NLLEMAATFDY
+477 TYVTKYSALMNSKANSELGAKYAEVTAMVKGSDYAAESCINGQKSYFSNSEDEDY
-488 EPIDY
+488 ESNKVI
-493 TDDTYD
+493 
-499 VDYGYSSSGFTQI
+499 
-512 YTAAKPVLSSKPYIM
+512 
-527 KYSGVANAGLNE
+527 LNE
-539 DFQVSSVTVHALTKT
+539 LNEAL
-554 YSEDS
+554 
-559 VYSSTIENYG
+559 
-569 EYSYDEKEKDP
+569 
-580 KEIAEKNSIM
+580 
-590 NDINA
+590 
-595 AFKKDLEADTA
+595 KKDFEADDR

-616 ALLYNDDIFY
+616 GIIVDNSYNYEYY
-626 DSSNDED
+626 DGYSYSSSEEISPSEEIGSLPQIKQQFSND
-633 SVYSFDSLK
+633 F
-642 YIREK
+642 
-647 YSKDYVCKIQLTYTN
+647 VCKLKIEYKLGEKGFFDLTHSQCEYYYIPKTYTN
-662 YDPEKAKKFI
+662 
-672 FGTNS
+672 TL
-677 TEEYEYYFVPKSY
+677 
-690 TNTIE
+690 E
-695 VLKKYGLLKA
+695 VLKKYGLINS
-705 DYTLNKNSEYFN
+705 DYTINKNSQFYNSYNYEY
-717 VPEYGDYD
+717 
-725 TVYER
+725 

>member
-24 GCKASLMVYTILA
+24 GCKGSLMVYTILA

-64 ESSPKIS
+64 ESSQKIS

-84 AIIGFLTL
+84 TVIGFLTL

-148 AIASVCT
+148 AIASICT

-256 VCIALGTLLIMKRRS
+256 VCIAFGTLLIMKRRS

-293 LAGMFLGTMFGAIN
+293 LTGMFLGTMFGAIN

-353 VVVIVGVVLI
+353 VVVIVGVALI

-382 AGLICS
+382 AGIILTQHYYPKDKNFSRVMSKSAEDFTSSSDIDS
-388 EYSTVGKNIS
+388 IVKIHNNIINSKSTKLKSVGK
-398 KYYTKSAGDFTDEAD
+398 F
-413 IKSIINVHN
+413 
-422 EILTKKKTNTTSK
+422 KT
-435 AKFSS
+435 
-440 VWGSMLYNTLRE
+440 VWGFMLYNAFDDLSYDDV
-452 YASDE
+452 YA
-457 IITVAYKL
+457 ITYKL
-465 NSGRTVTRYYSK
+465 NNGRKVNRFYSASMISLVNSMNTVYSDEYYYDDYGSFDTDGINKIANPLISSK
-477 NLLEMAATFDY
+477 TYVTKYSALMNSKANSELGAKYAEVTAMVKGSDYAAESCINGQKSYFSNSEDEDY
-488 EPIDY
+488 ESNKVI
-493 TDDTYD
+493 
-499 VDYGYSSSGFTQI
+499 
-512 YTAAKPVLSSKPYIM
+512 
-527 KYSGVANAGLNE
+527 LNE
-539 DFQVSSVTVHALTKT
+539 LNEAL
-554 YSEDS
+554 
-559 VYSSTIENYG
+559 
-569 EYSYDEKEKDP
+569 
-580 KEIAEKNSIM
+580 
-590 NDINA
+590 
-595 AFKKDLEADTA
+595 KKDFEADDR

-616 ALLYNDDIFY
+616 GIIVDNSYKYEYY
-626 DSSNDED
+626 DGYSYSSSEEISPSEEIGSLPQIKQQFSND
-633 SVYSFDSLK
+633 F
-642 YIREK
+642 
-647 YSKDYVCKIQLTYTN
+647 VCKLKIEYKLGEKGFFDLTHSQCEYYYIPKTYTN
-662 YDPEKAKKFI
+662 
-672 FGTNS
+672 TL
-677 TEEYEYYFVPKSY
+677 
-690 TNTIE
+690 E
-695 VLKKYGLLKA
+695 VLKKYGLINS
-705 DYTLNKNSEYFN
+705 DYTINKNSQFYNSYNYEY
-717 VPEYGDYD
+717 
-725 TVYER
+725 

>member
-24 GCKASLMVYTILA
+24 GCKGSLMVYTILA

-52 ADQTSFSPLFST
+52 ADQTSFSSLFST

-84 AIIGFLTL
+84 AVIGFLTL

-127 AKYGAAYLFSIIPML
+127 AKYGAAYLFSIVPML

-148 AIASVCT
+148 AIASICT

-218 FFTGSYT
+218 FFTGAYT
-225 GNFSDSFITN
+225 QTFSKSFITN

-241 AYFGNNLIYWIIFSV
+241 AYFGNNLIYWLVFSAA
-256 VCIALGTLLIMKRRS
+256 CIAFGTLLIMKRRS

-293 LAGMFLGTMFGAIN
+293 LTGMFLGTMFGSLN

-353 VVVIVGVVLI
+353 VVVIVGVALI

-382 AGLICS
+382 AGIILTQHYYPKDKNFSRVMSKSAEDFTSSSDIDS
-388 EYSTVGKNIS
+388 IVKIHNNIINSKSTKLKSVGK
-398 KYYTKSAGDFTDEAD
+398 F
-413 IKSIINVHN
+413 
-422 EILTKKKTNTTSK
+422 KT
-435 AKFSS
+435 
-440 VWGSMLYNTLRE
+440 VWGFMLYNAFDDLSYDDV
-452 YASDE
+452 YA
-457 IITVAYKL
+457 ITYKL
-465 NSGRTVTRYYSK
+465 NNGRKVNRFYSASMISLVNSMNTVYSDEYYYDDYGSFDTDGINKIANPLISSK
-477 NLLEMAATFDY
+477 TYVTKYSALMNSKANSELGAKYAEVTAMVKGSDYAAESCINGQKSYFSNSEDEDY
-488 EPIDY
+488 ESNKVI
-493 TDDTYD
+493 
-499 VDYGYSSSGFTQI
+499 
-512 YTAAKPVLSSKPYIM
+512 
-527 KYSGVANAGLNE
+527 LNE
-539 DFQVSSVTVHALTKT
+539 LNEAL
-554 YSEDS
+554 
-559 VYSSTIENYG
+559 
-569 EYSYDEKEKDP
+569 
-580 KEIAEKNSIM
+580 
-590 NDINA
+590 
-595 AFKKDLEADTA
+595 KKDFEADDR

-616 ALLYNDDIFY
+616 GIIVDNSHKYEYY
-626 DSSNDED
+626 DGYSYSSSEEISPSEEIGSLPQIKQQFSND
-633 SVYSFDSLK
+633 F
-642 YIREK
+642 
-647 YSKDYVCKIQLTYTN
+647 VCKLKIEYKLGEKGFFDLTHSQCEYYYIPKTYTN
-662 YDPEKAKKFI
+662 
-672 FGTNS
+672 TL
-677 TEEYEYYFVPKSY
+677 
-690 TNTIE
+690 E
-695 VLKKYGLLKA
+695 VLKKYGLINS
-705 DYTLNKNSEYFN
+705 DYTINKNSQFYNSYNYEY
-717 VPEYGDYD
+717 
-725 TVYER
+725 

>member
-24 GCKASLMVYTILA
+24 GCKGSLMVYTILA

-52 ADQTSFSPLFST
+52 ADQTSFSSLFST

-84 AIIGFLTL
+84 AVIGFLTL

-127 AKYGAAYLFSIIPML
+127 AKYGAAYLFSIVPML

-148 AIASVCT
+148 AIASICT

-218 FFTGSYT
+218 FFTGAYT
-225 GNFSDSFITN
+225 QTFSKSFITN

-241 AYFGNNLIYWIIFSV
+241 AYFGNNLIYWIIFS
-256 VCIALGTLLIMKRRS
+256 IACVAFGTLLIMKRRS

-293 LAGMFLGTMFGAIN
+293 LTGMFLGTMFGSLN

-353 VVVIVGVVLI
+353 VVVIVGVALI

-382 AGLICS
+382 AGIILTQHYYPKDKNFSRVMSKSAEDFTSSSDIDS
-388 EYSTVGKNIS
+388 IVKIHNNIINSKSTKLKSVGK
-398 KYYTKSAGDFTDEAD
+398 F
-413 IKSIINVHN
+413 
-422 EILTKKKTNTTSK
+422 KT
-435 AKFSS
+435 
-440 VWGSMLYNTLRE
+440 VWGFMLYNAFDDLSYDDV
-452 YASDE
+452 YA
-457 IITVAYKL
+457 ITYKL
-465 NSGRTVTRYYSK
+465 NNGRKVNRFYSASMISLVNSMNTVYSDDYDDYGSFDTDGINK
-477 NLLEMAATFDY
+477 IANPLISSKTYVTKYSALMNSKANSELGAKYAEVTAMVKGSDYASESCINGQKSYFSNSEDEDY
-488 EPIDY
+488 ESNKVI
-493 TDDTYD
+493 
-499 VDYGYSSSGFTQI
+499 
-512 YTAAKPVLSSKPYIM
+512 
-527 KYSGVANAGLNE
+527 LNE
-539 DFQVSSVTVHALTKT
+539 LNEAL
-554 YSEDS
+554 
-559 VYSSTIENYG
+559 
-569 EYSYDEKEKDP
+569 
-580 KEIAEKNSIM
+580 
-590 NDINA
+590 
-595 AFKKDLEADTA
+595 KKDFEADDR

-616 ALLYNDDIFY
+616 GIIVDNSYKYEYY
-626 DSSNDED
+626 DGYSYSSSEEISPSEEIGSLPQIKHQFSND
-633 SVYSFDSLK
+633 F
-642 YIREK
+642 
-647 YSKDYVCKIQLTYTN
+647 VCKLKIEYKLGEKGFFDLTHSQCEYYYIPKTYTN
-662 YDPEKAKKFI
+662 
-672 FGTNS
+672 TL
-677 TEEYEYYFVPKSY
+677 
-690 TNTIE
+690 E
-695 VLKKYGLLKA
+695 VLKKYGLINS
-705 DYTLNKNSEYFN
+705 DYTINKNSQFYNSYNYEY
-717 VPEYGDYD
+717 
-725 TVYER
+725 